1 MENRDDFDNKSKNI
15 KNRKTLKPLREHT
28 GNLKEKNGI
37 TMVALVVTIVVLL
50 ILSTITIQGITHTG
64 LFSSAEKAKLDH
76 KRAYIATTLETKLKI
91 SQSEQIRGTDEEI
104 IKATYE
110 DVKNDLDEIKKA
122 GGKDIEVGE
131 VTSEEREGKTEWFF
145 EVKVDGDVYKVA
157 LDGSDYLG
165 KENELSPLIQ
175 IKTVKSTT
183 NTISVSVTTKRN
195 EGGKVEY
202 YIKEKAAS
210 KFTLAKT
217 TDQNEYTYTGL
228 KQDTTF
234 VIKAIAIGKNG
245 KEKESKEVE
254 IETSTVPKIDSKEI
268 EFAVEPNTWTNKSV
282 KVTAKPKVDTQGFTL
297 VTSKNPTSSWTKV
310 DNQTFST
317 NGTMYVALTD
327 GNNYGVT
334 ASHEVTNIDKIKPV
348 ITSVTAT
355 TNTIKITAT
364 DEASGIC
371 AYAISESST
380 MPTKFTVVDSTK
392 IFNKIIENKK
402 QSTKYY
408 VWVKDQAGN
417 VSEVASTT
425 TGTVAGLTDA
435 NTTFSKTPNDW
446 TNKDVTL
453 TASTTEKNFAL
464 QTKKDNGEWQTTGT
478 QTFTENGTIYAR
490 LWDGINA
497 GAETK
502 LNVTNIDKLAPNAF
516 TPKATVTTN
525 SIKVDGTTTD
535 AQATSTNGSSGIK
548 EYRFS
553 KDGGKTY
560 TNAQTSAT
568 YTFGGLTQ
576 NVEYTIVVEA
586 KDNAGNT
593 TIGTVKATTGT
604 VPTASGATYTPTT
617 WTKGNVTV
625 TLPTKSGYSTVYT
638 TNGTV
643 PTVSSAKYTAA
654 FSVSTNCKINYLFTD
669 GTNIGG
675 VGTVN
680 VTNIDTLAP
689 NAFTPKATATTN
701 SIKVDGTTTDATAT
715 STNGSSGIKE
725 YRFSKDGGKTYTN
738 AQTSAT
744 YTFSGL
750 TQNVEYTIVVEAKD
764 NAGNTTTGTVKA
776 TTGTVPTASGATYT
790 PTTWTSGKVTVTLP
804 TKSGYTTVYTTNGT
818 APTKD
823 STKYLAAFTVSSNC
837 KINYLYTDGTNI
849 GGAGTVNVTNIDT
862 ANPVINTAITG
873 SGTTSTIKLSMA
885 VSDTQSGVNKI
896 IWYYKLS
903 TDSTYKNATDTYT
916 ATTAN
921 TTRTHTFT
929 GLTQNKTYNAYAVV
943 YDATGRTTQS
953 TTINV
958 TTGTVPTASG
968 ATYTPNTWTSGKVTV
983 TLPTKSGY
991 TTVYTT
997 NGTAPTKDSTKYSAA
1012 FTVSSNCKIN
1022 YLYTD
1027 GTNIGGAGT
1036 VNVTNID
1043 TANPV
1048 INTAITGSGTTST
1061 IKLSM
1066 AVSDTQSGVNKIIW
1080 YYKLST
1086 DSTYKN
1092 ATDTYTATTANTTR
1106 THTFTGLTQ
1115 NKTYNAYA
1123 VVYDATGRT
1132 TQSTTINV
1140 TTGTVPTASGA
1151 TYTPNTWTSGKVTV
1165 TLPTKS
1171 GYTTVYTTNGTAPT
1185 KDSTKYSAA
1194 FTVSSNCKINYLYTD
1209 GTNIGGAGTVN
1220 VTNIDTTAP
1229 TFVSGEVKNLTT
1241 TGYDVY
1247 VYGIT
1252 DTQSGVNR
1260 VQFPTWTNANGQ
1272 DDIQS
1277 NWWEPSNTVARGTK
1291 QADGTTWV
1299 YHVNI
1304 KDHKNEVGL
1313 YYTHVYIYDNLGNS
1327 RCVFTPQIT
1336 VPKVPDITSANASF
1350 SYNPNT
1356 WTSGS
1361 VRATTSTTVSG
1372 YYLQT
1377 STDAQTWKTQ
1387 NYVDRTTN
1395 GAVYARLT
1403 DGVNVGNYVTGNV
1416 GNIDKIAPTT
1426 PTLTAKIG
1434 NDSGSAYTSGAWTNQ
1449 AVIITATSSD
1459 TQSQINRIEYSY
1471 DNSTWNTNWGTSL
1484 ITSGNNKSIKGTWGT
1499 NYNTTVYVRAVDNAG
1514 NVSGTASIV
1523 VRHDTTAPATPTITA
1538 KVGSDSGSA
1547 YTSGSWT
1554 SQPIIITAT
1563 SSDTQSQINRIEYS
1577 YNNSSW
1583 STSWGTDLTTNGNS
1597 KSIKGT
1603 WNGNY
1608 NNTVYVRAVD
1618 NVGNVSASSSIV
1630 IREDATAPTIN
1641 TGISGTATSKSI
1653 TLSLVASD
1661 NLSGVNKIV
1670 WYYKDSTASSYTSA
1684 TDTYTATTAQTT
1696 RTHTFTGLTQNKTYN
1711 AYAVVYDAVGR
1722 TTQSSTI
1729 NVSTVQVPNLATTNG
1744 KFTYSTTNWTNGNV
1758 TATASTTT
1766 GGYSIQTSTDASN
1779 WSTNASISRSSNG
1792 KVYARLWDGKNAGG
1806 YLTGNI
1812 SNIDKTN
1819 ISISSFTASPSSTIA
1834 TVATLSTTV
1843 NDANSGLSTIVWQW
1857 GTTTNYGSSSTS
1869 TYTTKNGATAGTTGA
1884 VTKTFSL
1891 TGLRASTTYYVKMT
1905 AYDVAGNAN
1914 TSTTSFTT
1922 GKAVAQVG
1930 SVYYTSVQNAINS
1943 ATNDATVNQL
1953 VDQTESVLIEEN
1965 KSIKLN
1971 TNGKKLQGTKD
1982 DNTVT
1987 NKGKLTI
1994 NGNGTITSLNQ
2005 VVINNTGTLTLDE
2018 GSIIAG
2024 VAGHHVVENYNLF
2037 NMNGGYIELTIK
2049 QITCS
2054 VFNYKGTFTMK
2065 GGRIDSEGHAL
2076 VSRGGKAEI
2085 NGKNITITGKN
2096 SSHRCMYADEN
2107 GTINVK
2113 GATIVGTIGYENGS
2127 NFGYLTLED
2136 CNMSGVSAIYGRTF
2150 ETISSADG
2158 YRVLVYDR
2166 GNWLTQ
2172 VRLPTWT
2179 VNGGQDDIVWHDAS
2193 KGDRC
2198 NTTAWYYDIKKS
2210 QHKNE
2215 SGTYITHIYCYKD
2228 GTLVY
2233 SAALSDQNVK

>member
-1 MENRDDFDNKSKNI
+1 MKQKYRDKIKENR
-15 KNRKTLKPLREHT
+15 
-28 GNLKEKNGI
+28 GI
-37 TMVALVVTIVVLL
+37 TIVALVVTIVVLL
-50 ILSTITIQGITHTG
+50 ILASISIQGITKTG
-64 LFSSAEKAKLDH
+64 IFSSAESVKTEH
-76 KRAYIATTLETKLKI
+76 KRALISTTLQTKLKI
-91 SQSEQIRGTDEEI
+91 NQSEQIRGTDEEVI
-104 IKATYE
+104 RAAYE
-110 DVKNDLDEIKKA
+110 DVKNDLEEIKKA
-122 GGKDIEVGE
+122 GGKDIEVSE
-131 VTSEEREGKTEWFF
+131 VTSEEKNGKTEWFF

-165 KENELSPLIQ
+165 KEDELAPLIQ
-175 IKTVKSTT
+175 IKTAKATT
-183 NTISVSVTTKRN
+183 NTIFVTVTTRRN
-195 EGGKVEY
+195 EGGKIEY
-202 YIKEKAAS
+202 YIKEKGTS
-210 KFTLAKT
+210 KFNLAKA

-234 VIKAIAIGKNG
+234 VIKAVAIGKNG

-310 DNQTFST
+310 NNQTFST

-348 ITSVTAT
+348 ITGVTAT

-425 TGTVAGLTDA
+425 TGTVAVLTDA

-446 TNKDVTL
+446 TNKDVTV

-516 TPKATVTTN
+516 TPKATV
-525 SIKVDGTTTD
+525 
-535 AQATSTNGSSGIK
+535 
-548 EYRFS
+548 
-553 KDGGKTY
+553 
-560 TNAQTSAT
+560 
-568 YTFGGLTQ
+568 
-576 NVEYTIVVEA
+576 
-586 KDNAGNT
+586 
-593 TIGTVKATTGT
+593 
-604 VPTASGATYTPTT
+604 
-617 WTKGNVTV
+617 
-625 TLPTKSGYSTVYT
+625 
-638 TNGTV
+638 
-643 PTVSSAKYTAA
+643 
-654 FSVSTNCKINYLFTD
+654 
-669 GTNIGG
+669 
-675 VGTVN
+675 
-680 VTNIDTLAP
+680 
-689 NAFTPKATATTN
+689 TTN

-790 PTTWTSGKVTVTLP
+790 PTTWTKGNVTVTLP
-804 TKSGYTTVYTTNGT
+804 TKSGYSTVYTTNGT
-818 APTKD
+818 VPTVS
-823 STKYLAAFTVSSNC
+823 STKYTAAFSVSTNC
-837 KINYLYTDGTNI
+837 KINYLFTDGTNI
-849 GGAGTVNVTNIDT
+849 GGVGTVNVTNIDT
-862 ANPVINTAITG
+862 ANPVINTALSG

-916 ATTAN
+916 TTTAN

-968 ATYTPNTWTSGKVTV
+968 ATYTPTTWTKGSVTV

-991 TTVYTT
+991 STVYTT
-997 NGTAPTKDSTKYSAA
+997 NGTVPTISSTKYSSA
-1012 FTVSSNCKIN
+1012 FAVSTNCKIN
-1022 YLYTD
+1022 YLFTD
-1027 GTNIGGAGT
+1027 GTNIGG
-1036 VNVTNID
+1036 V
-1043 TANPV
+1043 
-1048 INTAITGSGTTST
+1048 
-1061 IKLSM
+1061 
-1066 AVSDTQSGVNKIIW
+1066 
-1080 YYKLST
+1080 
-1086 DSTYKN
+1086 
-1092 ATDTYTATTANTTR
+1092 
-1106 THTFTGLTQ
+1106 
-1115 NKTYNAYA
+1115 
-1123 VVYDATGRT
+1123 
-1132 TQSTTINV
+1132 
-1140 TTGTVPTASGA
+1140 
-1151 TYTPNTWTSGKVTV
+1151 
-1165 TLPTKS
+1165 
-1171 GYTTVYTTNGTAPT
+1171 
-1185 KDSTKYSAA
+1185 
-1194 FTVSSNCKINYLYTD
+1194 
-1209 GTNIGGAGTVN
+1209 GTVN

-1630 IREDATAPTIN
+1630 IREDATAPTIK

-1729 NVSTVQVPNLATTNG
+1729 NVSTLQVPNLATTNG

-1758 TATASTTT
+1758 TATASTIT

-1891 TGLRASTTYYVKMT
+1891 TGLSASTTYYVKMT

-1943 ATNDATVNQL
+1943 ATNDATVKQL

-1971 TNGKKLQGTKD
+1971 TNGKKLQGTKE

-2005 VVINNTGTLTLDE
+2005 VVINNTGNLTLDE

-2024 VAGHHVVENYNLF
+2024 AAGHHVVENYNLF

-2054 VFNYKGTFTMK
+2054 VFNYKGTFIMK
-2065 GGRIDSEGHAL
+2065 GGKIDSEGHAL

-2113 GATIVGTIGYENGS
+2113 EATIVGTVGYENGS
-2127 NFGYLTLED
+2127 NFGYLTFED
-2136 CNMSGVSAIYGRTF
+2136 CNMAGVSAIYGRTF
-2150 ETISSADG
+2150 ETISGADG
-2158 YRVLVYDR
+2158 YRVLVYDS

-2193 KGDRC
+2193 KGKRC

-2215 SGTYITHIYCYKD
+2215 SGTYITHIYCYKN
-2228 GTLVY
+2228 GNLVY
-2233 SAALSDQNVK
+2233 SAALAGQNVK

>member
-15 KNRKTLKPLREHT
+15 KNRKTLKPLRDHT
-28 GNLKEKNGI
+28 CNLKGKNGI

-183 NTISVSVTTKRN
+183 NTISVTVTTKRN

-310 DNQTFST
+310 NNQTFST

-334 ASHEVTNIDKIKPV
+334 ASHEVTNIDKIKPM
-348 ITSVTAT
+348 ITSVTST

-364 DEASGIC
+364 DEASGIS

-446 TNKDVTL
+446 TNKDVTV

-478 QTFTENGTIYAR
+478 QIFTENGTIYAR

-502 LNVTNIDKLAPNAF
+502 LNVTTIDKLAPNAF
-516 TPKATVTTN
+516 TPKVTVTTN

-535 AQATSTNGSSGIK
+535 ATATSTNGSSGIK

-560 TNAQTSAT
+560 TNEQTSAT
-568 YTFGGLTQ
+568 YTFSGLTQ

-604 VPTASGATYTPTT
+604 VPTASGATYTPNT

-625 TLPTKSGYSTVYT
+625 TLPTKSGYTTVYT
-638 TNGTV
+638 TNGTA
-643 PTVSSAKYTAA
+643 PTKDSTKYSAAFTVSS
-654 FSVSTNCKINYLFTD
+654 NCKINYLYTD

-675 VGTVN
+675 AGTVN
-680 VTNIDTLAP
+680 VTNIDKLVP
-689 NAFTPKATATTN
+689 NAFTPKTTVTTN

-738 AQTSAT
+738 VQTSAT

-764 NAGNTTTGTVKA
+764 NAGNTTKGTVKA

-790 PTTWTSGKVTVTLP
+790 PNTWTKENVTVTLP

-818 APTKD
+818 APTKY
-823 STKYLAAFTVSSNC
+823 STKYSAAFTVSGNC

-968 ATYTPNTWTSGKVTV
+968 ATYTPNTWTKGNVTV
-983 TLPTKSGY
+983 TLPKKSGY

-1012 FTVSSNCKIN
+1012 FTVSN
-1022 YLYTD
+1022 
-1027 GTNIGGAGT
+1027 
-1036 VNVTNID
+1036 
-1043 TANPV
+1043 
-1048 INTAITGSGTTST
+1048 
-1061 IKLSM
+1061 
-1066 AVSDTQSGVNKIIW
+1066 
-1080 YYKLST
+1080 
-1086 DSTYKN
+1086 
-1092 ATDTYTATTANTTR
+1092 
-1106 THTFTGLTQ
+1106 
-1115 NKTYNAYA
+1115 
-1123 VVYDATGRT
+1123 
-1132 TQSTTINV
+1132 
-1140 TTGTVPTASGA
+1140 
-1151 TYTPNTWTSGKVTV
+1151 
-1165 TLPTKS
+1165 
-1171 GYTTVYTTNGTAPT
+1171 
-1185 KDSTKYSAA
+1185 
-1194 FTVSSNCKINYLYTD
+1194 NCKINYLYTD

-1891 TGLRASTTYYVKMT
+1891 TGLSASTTYYVKMI

-1943 ATNDATVNQL
+1943 ATNDATVKQL

-1971 TNGKKLQGTKD
+1971 TNGKKLQGTKE

-2005 VVINNTGTLTLDE
+2005 VVINNTGNLTLDE

-2024 VAGHHVVENYNLF
+2024 AAGHHVVENYNLF

-2054 VFNYKGTFTMK
+2054 VFNYKGTFIMK
-2065 GGRIDSEGHAL
+2065 GGKIDSEGHAL

-2113 GATIVGTIGYENGS
+2113 EATIVGTVGYENGS
-2127 NFGYLTLED
+2127 NFGYLTFED
-2136 CNMSGVSAIYGRTF
+2136 CNMAGVSAIYGRTF
-2150 ETISSADG
+2150 ETISGADG
-2158 YRVLVYDR
+2158 YRVLVYDS

-2193 KGDRC
+2193 KGKRC

-2215 SGTYITHIYCYKD
+2215 SGTYITHIYCYKN
-2228 GTLVY
+2228 GNLVY
-2233 SAALSDQNVK
+2233 SAALAGQNVK

>member
-28 GNLKEKNGI
+28 CNLKEKNGI

-64 LFSSAEKAKLDH
+64 LFSSAENAKLEH

-254 IETSTVPKIDSKEI
+254 IETSTVPKFDSKEI

-310 DNQTFST
+310 NNQTFST

-348 ITSVTAT
+348 ITGVTAT

-446 TNKDVTL
+446 TNKDVTV
-453 TASTTEKNFAL
+453 TAATTEKNFAL

-502 LNVTNIDKLAPNAF
+502 LNVTTIDKLAPNAF

-535 AQATSTNGSSGIK
+535 ATATSTNGSSGIK

-604 VPTASGATYTPTT
+604 VPTASGATYTPNT

-625 TLPTKSGYSTVYT
+625 TLPTKSGYTTVYT
-638 TNGTV
+638 TNGTA
-643 PTVSSAKYTAA
+643 PTKDSTKYSAAFTVSS
-654 FSVSTNCKINYLFTD
+654 NCKINYLYTD

-675 VGTVN
+675 AGTVN
-680 VTNIDTLAP
+680 VTNIDTANPVINTAITGSGTTSTIKLSMAVSDTQSGVNKIIWYYKLSTDSTYKNATDTYTATTANTTRTHTFTGLTQNKTYNAYAVVYDATGRTTQSTTINVTTGTVPTASGATYTP
-689 NAFTPKATATTN
+689 NTWTSGKVTVTLPTKSGYTTVYTTNGKTPTKDSTKYSEAFTVGNNCTIYYLFTDGINIGGAGTVNIGNIDKTAPTINSVTENSNTSTASTATISTSDNGRIVSYGISTSATTQPTNWIATNKVDLTNVPVKVENGATWARVFYHNNVEGSVLFANEAEALSTNSRYKFSVLNNLENYRNSSGTFEFMLQYPNDTTQYNRWIQKDNPAKVTVANGTGNETASGYKAVHVDWTGNYWGGLTRSTATSACLINGSVGHGNWFYAIGAYSRYDKGIPSYSATATATELWARIDNLSTEGKISLNVTLGNITTNGTYYAWVKDAAGNVTSKQFTISKVDKTAPTISNLTSSNTNWTSGNITLTATASDTESGLYTASPYGWNSTTTWTNSNTLNVTKNGTYTVNVRNAIGSINSKSIVISNIDKTGPTINTALTGSGTTN
-701 SIKVDGTTTDATAT
+701 SITLNTAISDAQSGVNKIIWYYKLSTDSTYKNATDTYTAT
-715 STNGSSGIKE
+715 TANTT
-725 YRFSKDGGKTYTN
+725 RTH
-738 AQTSAT
+738 
-744 YTFSGL
+744 TFTGL
-750 TQNVEYTIVVEAKD
+750 TQNKTYNAYAVVYDATGRTTQSTTINV
-764 NAGNTTTGTVKA
+764 

-818 APTKD
+818 APTKS
-823 STKYLAAFTVSSNC
+823 STKYTGAFAVSSNC
-837 KINYLYTDGTNI
+837 KINYLFTDGTNI
-849 GGAGTVNVTNIDT
+849 GGVGTVNVTNIDT

-1151 TYTPNTWTSGKVTV
+1151 TYTPSTWTNGNVSV

-1171 GYTTVYTTNGTAPT
+1171 GYSTLYTTNGTIPT
-1185 KDSTKYSAA
+1185 L
-1194 FTVSSNCKINYLYTD
+1194 SSNQYTSAITAGSNSTIYYVFSD
-1209 GTNIGGAGTVN
+1209 GINIGG
-1220 VTNIDTTAP
+1220 
-1229 TFVSGEVKNLTT
+1229 
-1241 TGYDVY
+1241 TG
-1247 VYGIT
+1247 
-1252 DTQSGVNR
+1252 
-1260 VQFPTWTNANGQ
+1260 A
-1272 DDIQS
+1272 
-1277 NWWEPSNTVARGTK
+1277 
-1291 QADGTTWV
+1291 
-1299 YHVNI
+1299 VNI
-1304 KDHKNEVGL
+1304 N
-1313 YYTHVYIYDNLGNS
+1313 
-1327 RCVFTPQIT
+1327 
-1336 VPKVPDITSANASF
+1336 
-1350 SYNPNT
+1350 
-1356 WTSGS
+1356 
-1361 VRATTSTTVSG
+1361 
-1372 YYLQT
+1372 
-1377 STDAQTWKTQ
+1377 
-1387 NYVDRTTN
+1387 
-1395 GAVYARLT
+1395 
-1403 DGVNVGNYVTGNV
+1403 
-1416 GNIDKIAPTT
+1416 NIDKIKPEINISNNET
-1426 PTLTAKIG
+1426 
-1434 NDSGSAYTSGAWTNQ
+1434 SSSAILEIKAADNVGVKSIVTSGGKNTITNAQ
-1449 AVIITATSSD
+1449 NISSKELEYNLELTDDGETKITVTD
-1459 TQSQINRIEYSY
+1459 I
-1471 DNSTWNTNWGTSL
+1471 
-1484 ITSGNNKSIKGTWGT
+1484 
-1499 NYNTTVYVRAVDNAG
+1499 AG
-1514 NVSGTASIV
+1514 NTVEKNYKLKFLFKQNDERTAVTGGWKENMFLNIYGYIYNV
-1523 VRHDTTAPATPTITA
+1523 GYTKNNGLLTITA
-1538 KVGSDSGSA
+1538 EPTSVDQGRLGTW
-1547 YTSGSWT
+1547 YT
-1554 SQPIIITAT
+1554 
-1563 SSDTQSQINRIEYS
+1563 
-1577 YNNSSW
+1577 NNSIDFTGYDTIRSATW
-1583 STSWGTDLTTNGNS
+1583 FNKNSTGSVELRVGYNS
-1597 KSIKGT
+1597 
-1603 WNGNY
+1603 
-1608 NNTVYVRAVD
+1608 VAQD
-1618 NVGNVSASSSIV
+1618 N
-1630 IREDATAPTIN
+1630 IN
-1641 TGISGTATSKSI
+1641 T
-1653 TLSLVASD
+1653 
-1661 NLSGVNKIV
+1661 
-1670 WYYKDSTASSYTSA
+1670 
-1684 TDTYTATTAQTT
+1684 
-1696 RTHTFTGLTQNKTYN
+1696 
-1711 AYAVVYDAVGR
+1711 
-1722 TTQSSTI
+1722 
-1729 NVSTVQVPNLATTNG
+1729 
-1744 KFTYSTTNWTNGNV
+1744 
-1758 TATASTTT
+1758 
-1766 GGYSIQTSTDASN
+1766 
-1779 WSTNASISRSSNG
+1779 
-1792 KVYARLWDGKNAGG
+1792 
-1806 YLTGNI
+1806 
-1812 SNIDKTN
+1812 
-1819 ISISSFTASPSSTIA
+1819 
-1834 TVATLSTTV
+1834 
-1843 NDANSGLSTIVWQW
+1843 
-1857 GTTTNYGSSSTS
+1857 
-1869 TYTTKNGATAGTTGA
+1869 
-1884 VTKTFSL
+1884 
-1891 TGLRASTTYYVKMT
+1891 
-1905 AYDVAGNAN
+1905 
-1914 TSTTSFTT
+1914 
-1922 GKAVAQVG
+1922 
-1930 SVYYTSVQNAINS
+1930 
-1943 ATNDATVNQL
+1943 
-1953 VDQTESVLIEEN
+1953 
-1965 KSIKLN
+1965 IK
-1971 TNGKKLQGTKD
+1971 KD
-1982 DNTVT
+1982 D
-1987 NKGKLTI
+1987 
-1994 NGNGTITSLNQ
+1994 
-2005 VVINNTGTLTLDE
+2005 
-2018 GSIIAG
+2018 A
-2024 VAGHHVVENYNLF
+2024 
-2037 NMNGGYIELTIK
+2037 NGGYWSKLTANILGK
-2049 QITCS
+2049 DKSQVAI
-2054 VFNYKGTFTMK
+2054 GTN
-2065 GGRIDSEGHAL
+2065 
-2076 VSRGGKAEI
+2076 GGKSDFVQIYLA
-2085 NGKNITITGKN
+2085 
-2096 SSHRCMYADEN
+2096 CMY
-2107 GTINVK
+2107 I
-2113 GATIVGTIGYENGS
+2113 
-2127 NFGYLTLED
+2127 FGL
-2136 CNMSGVSAIYGRTF
+2136 
-2150 ETISSADG
+2150 
-2158 YRVLVYDR
+2158 
-2166 GNWLTQ
+2166 
-2172 VRLPTWT
+2172 
-2179 VNGGQDDIVWHDAS
+2179 
-2193 KGDRC
+2193 K
-2198 NTTAWYYDIKKS
+2198 
-2210 QHKNE
+2210 
-2215 SGTYITHIYCYKD
+2215 
-2228 GTLVY
+2228 
-2233 SAALSDQNVK
+2233 

>member
-348 ITSVTAT
+348 ITGVTAT

-446 TNKDVTL
+446 TNKDVTV

-535 AQATSTNGSSGIK
+535 ATATSTNGSSGIK

-568 YTFGGLTQ
+568 YTFSRLTQ

-593 TIGTVKATTGT
+593 TTGTVKATTGT

-638 TNGTV
+638 TNGTA
-643 PTVSSAKYTAA
+643 PTVSSTKYSSA
-654 FSVSTNCKINYLFTD
+654 FAVST
-669 GTNIGG
+669 
-675 VGTVN
+675 
-680 VTNIDTLAP
+680 
-689 NAFTPKATATTN
+689 
-701 SIKVDGTTTDATAT
+701 
-715 STNGSSGIKE
+715 
-725 YRFSKDGGKTYTN
+725 
-738 AQTSAT
+738 
-744 YTFSGL
+744 
-750 TQNVEYTIVVEAKD
+750 
-764 NAGNTTTGTVKA
+764 
-776 TTGTVPTASGATYT
+776 
-790 PTTWTSGKVTVTLP
+790 
-804 TKSGYTTVYTTNGT
+804 
-818 APTKD
+818 
-823 STKYLAAFTVSSNC
+823 NC

-968 ATYTPNTWTSGKVTV
+968 ATYTPSTWTNGNVSV

-991 TTVYTT
+991 STLYTT
-997 NGTAPTKDSTKYSAA
+997 NGTIPTL
-1012 FTVSSNCKIN
+1012 SSNQ
-1022 YLYTD
+1022 YTSAITAGSNSTIYYVFSD
-1027 GTNIGGAGT
+1027 GINIGG
-1036 VNVTNID
+1036 
-1043 TANPV
+1043 
-1048 INTAITGSGTTST
+1048 TG
-1061 IKLSM
+1061 
-1066 AVSDTQSGVNKIIW
+1066 A
-1080 YYKLST
+1080 
-1086 DSTYKN
+1086 
-1092 ATDTYTATTANTTR
+1092 
-1106 THTFTGLTQ
+1106 
-1115 NKTYNAYA
+1115 
-1123 VVYDATGRT
+1123 
-1132 TQSTTINV
+1132 
-1140 TTGTVPTASGA
+1140 
-1151 TYTPNTWTSGKVTV
+1151 
-1165 TLPTKS
+1165 
-1171 GYTTVYTTNGTAPT
+1171 
-1185 KDSTKYSAA
+1185 
-1194 FTVSSNCKINYLYTD
+1194 
-1209 GTNIGGAGTVN
+1209 
-1220 VTNIDTTAP
+1220 
-1229 TFVSGEVKNLTT
+1229 
-1241 TGYDVY
+1241 
-1247 VYGIT
+1247 
-1252 DTQSGVNR
+1252 
-1260 VQFPTWTNANGQ
+1260 
-1272 DDIQS
+1272 
-1277 NWWEPSNTVARGTK
+1277 
-1291 QADGTTWV
+1291 
-1299 YHVNI
+1299 VNI
-1304 KDHKNEVGL
+1304 N
-1313 YYTHVYIYDNLGNS
+1313 
-1327 RCVFTPQIT
+1327 
-1336 VPKVPDITSANASF
+1336 
-1350 SYNPNT
+1350 
-1356 WTSGS
+1356 
-1361 VRATTSTTVSG
+1361 
-1372 YYLQT
+1372 
-1377 STDAQTWKTQ
+1377 
-1387 NYVDRTTN
+1387 
-1395 GAVYARLT
+1395 
-1403 DGVNVGNYVTGNV
+1403 
-1416 GNIDKIAPTT
+1416 NIDKIKPEINISNNETSSSAI
-1426 PTLTAKIG
+1426 LKIKAADNVG
-1434 NDSGSAYTSGAWTNQ
+1434 VKSIVTSGGKNTITNAQ
-1449 AVIITATSSD
+1449 NISSKELEYNLELTDDGETKITVTD
-1459 TQSQINRIEYSY
+1459 I
-1471 DNSTWNTNWGTSL
+1471 
-1484 ITSGNNKSIKGTWGT
+1484 
-1499 NYNTTVYVRAVDNAG
+1499 AG
-1514 NVSGTASIV
+1514 NTVEKNYKLKFLFKQNDERTAVTGGWKENMFLNIYGYIYNV
-1523 VRHDTTAPATPTITA
+1523 GYTKNNGLLTITA
-1538 KVGSDSGSA
+1538 EPTSVDQGRLGTW
-1547 YTSGSWT
+1547 YT
-1554 SQPIIITAT
+1554 
-1563 SSDTQSQINRIEYS
+1563 
-1577 YNNSSW
+1577 NNSIDFTGYDTIRSATW
-1583 STSWGTDLTTNGNS
+1583 FNKNSTGSVELRVGYNS
-1597 KSIKGT
+1597 
-1603 WNGNY
+1603 
-1608 NNTVYVRAVD
+1608 VAQD
-1618 NVGNVSASSSIV
+1618 N
-1630 IREDATAPTIN
+1630 IN
-1641 TGISGTATSKSI
+1641 T
-1653 TLSLVASD
+1653 
-1661 NLSGVNKIV
+1661 
-1670 WYYKDSTASSYTSA
+1670 
-1684 TDTYTATTAQTT
+1684 
-1696 RTHTFTGLTQNKTYN
+1696 
-1711 AYAVVYDAVGR
+1711 
-1722 TTQSSTI
+1722 
-1729 NVSTVQVPNLATTNG
+1729 
-1744 KFTYSTTNWTNGNV
+1744 
-1758 TATASTTT
+1758 
-1766 GGYSIQTSTDASN
+1766 
-1779 WSTNASISRSSNG
+1779 
-1792 KVYARLWDGKNAGG
+1792 
-1806 YLTGNI
+1806 
-1812 SNIDKTN
+1812 
-1819 ISISSFTASPSSTIA
+1819 
-1834 TVATLSTTV
+1834 
-1843 NDANSGLSTIVWQW
+1843 
-1857 GTTTNYGSSSTS
+1857 
-1869 TYTTKNGATAGTTGA
+1869 
-1884 VTKTFSL
+1884 
-1891 TGLRASTTYYVKMT
+1891 
-1905 AYDVAGNAN
+1905 
-1914 TSTTSFTT
+1914 
-1922 GKAVAQVG
+1922 
-1930 SVYYTSVQNAINS
+1930 
-1943 ATNDATVNQL
+1943 
-1953 VDQTESVLIEEN
+1953 
-1965 KSIKLN
+1965 IK
-1971 TNGKKLQGTKD
+1971 KD
-1982 DNTVT
+1982 D
-1987 NKGKLTI
+1987 
-1994 NGNGTITSLNQ
+1994 
-2005 VVINNTGTLTLDE
+2005 
-2018 GSIIAG
+2018 A
-2024 VAGHHVVENYNLF
+2024 
-2037 NMNGGYIELTIK
+2037 NGGYWSKLTANILGK
-2049 QITCS
+2049 DKSQVAI
-2054 VFNYKGTFTMK
+2054 GTN
-2065 GGRIDSEGHAL
+2065 
-2076 VSRGGKAEI
+2076 GGKSDFVQIYLA
-2085 NGKNITITGKN
+2085 
-2096 SSHRCMYADEN
+2096 CMY
-2107 GTINVK
+2107 I
-2113 GATIVGTIGYENGS
+2113 
-2127 NFGYLTLED
+2127 FGL
-2136 CNMSGVSAIYGRTF
+2136 
-2150 ETISSADG
+2150 
-2158 YRVLVYDR
+2158 
-2166 GNWLTQ
+2166 
-2172 VRLPTWT
+2172 
-2179 VNGGQDDIVWHDAS
+2179 
-2193 KGDRC
+2193 K
-2198 NTTAWYYDIKKS
+2198 
-2210 QHKNE
+2210 
-2215 SGTYITHIYCYKD
+2215 
-2228 GTLVY
+2228 
-2233 SAALSDQNVK
+2233 

>member
-1 MENRDDFDNKSKNI
+1 
-15 KNRKTLKPLREHT
+15 
-28 GNLKEKNGI
+28 
-37 TMVALVVTIVVLL
+37 MVALVVTIVVLL
-50 ILSTITIQGITHTG
+50 ILSTITIQEITHTG
-64 LFSSAEKAKLDH
+64 LFSSAENAKLDY
-76 KRAYIATTLETKLKI
+76 KRGLIANTLETKLKI
-91 SQSEQIRGTDEEI
+91 SQSEQIRGTDEQI

-110 DVKNDLDEIKKA
+110 DVKNDLEEIKKA
-122 GGKDIEVGE
+122 GGKNIEVGE
-131 VTSEEREGKTEWFF
+131 VTSDEKDGRTEWFF
-145 EVKVDGDVYKVA
+145 EVKVDGDVYKVT
-157 LDGSDYLG
+157 LDGSDFLG
-165 KENELSPLIQ
+165 KEDELAPLIQ
-175 IKTVKSTT
+175 IKTTKATT
-183 NTISVSVTTKRN
+183 NTITVNVTTKRN

-210 KFTLAKT
+210 KFTLAKK

-268 EFAVEPNTWTNKSV
+268 EFAVEPNTWTNQSV

-297 VTSKNPTSSWTKV
+297 VTSKNPTSSWIKV
-310 DNQTFST
+310 NNQTFST

-364 DEASGIC
+364 DEASGIS

-446 TNKDVTL
+446 TNKDVTV

-497 GAETK
+497 GTETK

-516 TPKATVTTN
+516 TPKTTV
-525 SIKVDGTTTD
+525 
-535 AQATSTNGSSGIK
+535 
-548 EYRFS
+548 
-553 KDGGKTY
+553 
-560 TNAQTSAT
+560 
-568 YTFGGLTQ
+568 
-576 NVEYTIVVEA
+576 
-586 KDNAGNT
+586 
-593 TIGTVKATTGT
+593 
-604 VPTASGATYTPTT
+604 
-617 WTKGNVTV
+617 
-625 TLPTKSGYSTVYT
+625 
-638 TNGTV
+638 
-643 PTVSSAKYTAA
+643 
-654 FSVSTNCKINYLFTD
+654 
-669 GTNIGG
+669 
-675 VGTVN
+675 
-680 VTNIDTLAP
+680 
-689 NAFTPKATATTN
+689 TTN

-764 NAGNTTTGTVKA
+764 NAGNTTNGTVKATTGTVPTASGATYTPNTWTNGNVTVTLPTKSGYSTVYTTNGTAPTKDSTKYSAAFTVSGNCKINYLYTDGTNIGGAGTVNVTNIDKLAPNAFTPKTTVTTNSIKVDGTTTDATATSTNGSSGIKEYRFSKDGGKTYTNVQTSATYTFSGLTQNVEYTIVVEAKDNAGNTITGTVKA

-790 PTTWTSGKVTVTLP
+790 PTTWTKGNVTVTLP
-804 TKSGYTTVYTTNGT
+804 TKSGYSTVYTTNGTTPTKDSTKYSAAFTVSSNCKINYLYTDGTNIGGAGTVNVTNIDKLAPNAFTPKTTVTTNSIKVDGTTTDATATSTNGSSGIKEYRFSKDGGKTYTNAQTSATYTFSGLTQKVEYTIVVEAKDNAGNTTTGTVKATTGTVPTASGATYTPTTWTKGNVTVTLPTKSGYSTVYTTNGT

-849 GGAGTVNVTNIDT
+849 GGTGTVNVTNIDT

-916 ATTAN
+916 ATTTQ

-929 GLTQNKTYNAYAVV
+929 GLTQNKTYNVYAEI
-943 YDATGRTTQS
+943 YDAVGNKTTS

-958 TTGTVPTASG
+958 ATGTVPTASG
-968 ATYTPNTWTSGKVTV
+968 ATYTPNTWTNGNVTV

-991 TTVYTT
+991 STVYTT
-997 NGTAPTKDSTKYSAA
+997 NGTTPTKDSTKYSAA

-1043 TANPV
+1043 
-1048 INTAITGSGTTST
+1048 
-1061 IKLSM
+1061 K
-1066 AVSDTQSGVNKIIW
+1066 
-1080 YYKLST
+1080 
-1086 DSTYKN
+1086 
-1092 ATDTYTATTANTTR
+1092 
-1106 THTFTGLTQ
+1106 
-1115 NKTYNAYA
+1115 
-1123 VVYDATGRT
+1123 
-1132 TQSTTINV
+1132 
-1140 TTGTVPTASGA
+1140 
-1151 TYTPNTWTSGKVTV
+1151 
-1165 TLPTKS
+1165 
-1171 GYTTVYTTNGTAPT
+1171 
-1185 KDSTKYSAA
+1185 
-1194 FTVSSNCKINYLYTD
+1194 
-1209 GTNIGGAGTVN
+1209 
-1220 VTNIDTTAP
+1220 TAP

-1277 NWWEPSNTVARGTK
+1277 NWWDPSNTVAKGTK

-1313 YYTHVYIYDNLGNS
+1313 YYTHVYVYDNLGNS

-1350 SYNPNT
+1350 SYNPKT

-1361 VRATTSTTVSG
+1361 VRATASTTVSG

-1416 GNIDKIAPTT
+1416 GNIDKTAPTT

-1434 NDSGSAYTSGAWTNQ
+1434 SDTGSTYTSGVWTNQ

-1484 ITSGNNKSIKGTWGT
+1484 TTSGNNKSIKGTWGT

-1514 NVSGTASIV
+1514 NVSGIASIV
-1523 VRHDTTAPATPTITA
+1523 VRHDTTVPATPTITA
-1538 KVGSDSGSA
+1538 KVGSDTGSA

-1661 NLSGVNKIV
+1661 NLSGVNRIV

-1696 RTHTFTGLTQNKTYN
+1696 RTHTFTNLTHNRTYN

-1758 TATASTTT
+1758 TATASTTI

-1834 TVATLSTTV
+1834 TVATLSATV

-1857 GTTTNYGSSSTS
+1857 GTTTNYGNSSTS

-1891 TGLRASTTYYVKMT
+1891 TGLSASTTYYVKMT

-1943 ATNDATVNQL
+1943 ATNDATVKQL

-1982 DNTVT
+1982 DDTVT

-2005 VVINNTGTLTLDE
+2005 VVINNSGTLILDD
-2018 GSIIAG
+2018 GNIIAG
-2024 VAGHHVVENYNLF
+2024 VPGCAVVENFNLF
-2037 NMNGGYIELTIK
+2037 YMNGGYIALTIK

-2054 VFNYKGTFTMK
+2054 VFNYKGTFTMN

>member
-28 GNLKEKNGI
+28 CNLKEKNGI

-183 NTISVSVTTKRN
+183 NTISVTVTTKRN

-310 DNQTFST
+310 NNQTFST

-380 MPTKFTVVDSTK
+380 MPTRFTVVDSTK

-446 TNKDVTL
+446 TNKDVTV

-502 LNVTNIDKLAPNAF
+502 LNVTTIDKLAPNAF
-516 TPKATVTTN
+516 TPKTTVTTN

-535 AQATSTNGSSGIK
+535 ATATSTNGSSGIK

-604 VPTASGATYTPTT
+604 VPTASGATYTPNT
-617 WTKGNVTV
+617 WTKGN
-625 TLPTKSGYSTVYT
+625 
-638 TNGTV
+638 
-643 PTVSSAKYTAA
+643 
-654 FSVSTNCKINYLFTD
+654 
-669 GTNIGG
+669 
-675 VGTVN
+675 
-680 VTNIDTLAP
+680 
-689 NAFTPKATATTN
+689 
-701 SIKVDGTTTDATAT
+701 
-715 STNGSSGIKE
+715 
-725 YRFSKDGGKTYTN
+725 
-738 AQTSAT
+738 
-744 YTFSGL
+744 
-750 TQNVEYTIVVEAKD
+750 
-764 NAGNTTTGTVKA
+764 
-776 TTGTVPTASGATYT
+776 
-790 PTTWTSGKVTVTLP
+790 
-804 TKSGYTTVYTTNGT
+804 
-818 APTKD
+818 
-823 STKYLAAFTVSSNC
+823 
-837 KINYLYTDGTNI
+837 
-849 GGAGTVNVTNIDT
+849 
-862 ANPVINTAITG
+862 
-873 SGTTSTIKLSMA
+873 
-885 VSDTQSGVNKI
+885 
-896 IWYYKLS
+896 
-903 TDSTYKNATDTYT
+903 
-916 ATTAN
+916 
-921 TTRTHTFT
+921 
-929 GLTQNKTYNAYAVV
+929 
-943 YDATGRTTQS
+943 
-953 TTINV
+953 
-958 TTGTVPTASG
+958 
-968 ATYTPNTWTSGKVTV
+968 VTV

-1115 NKTYNAYA
+1115 NKTYNVYA

-1140 TTGTVPTASGA
+1140 ITGTVPTASGA

-1434 NDSGSAYTSGAWTNQ
+1434 NDLGSAYTSGAWTNQ

-1758 TATASTTT
+1758 TAMASTTT

>member
-28 GNLKEKNGI
+28 CNLKEKNGI

-202 YIKEKAAS
+202 YIKEKVAS

-310 DNQTFST
+310 NDQTFST

-380 MPTKFTVVDSTK
+380 MPTRFTVVDSTK

-446 TNKDVTL
+446 TNKDVTV

-502 LNVTNIDKLAPNAF
+502 LNVTTIDKLAPNAF
-516 TPKATVTTN
+516 TPKATV
-525 SIKVDGTTTD
+525 
-535 AQATSTNGSSGIK
+535 
-548 EYRFS
+548 
-553 KDGGKTY
+553 
-560 TNAQTSAT
+560 
-568 YTFGGLTQ
+568 
-576 NVEYTIVVEA
+576 
-586 KDNAGNT
+586 
-593 TIGTVKATTGT
+593 
-604 VPTASGATYTPTT
+604 
-617 WTKGNVTV
+617 
-625 TLPTKSGYSTVYT
+625 
-638 TNGTV
+638 
-643 PTVSSAKYTAA
+643 
-654 FSVSTNCKINYLFTD
+654 
-669 GTNIGG
+669 
-675 VGTVN
+675 
-680 VTNIDTLAP
+680 
-689 NAFTPKATATTN
+689 TTN

-744 YTFSGL
+744 YTFSRL

-790 PTTWTSGKVTVTLP
+790 P
-804 TKSGYTTVYTTNGT
+804 
-818 APTKD
+818 
-823 STKYLAAFTVSSNC
+823 
-837 KINYLYTDGTNI
+837 
-849 GGAGTVNVTNIDT
+849 
-862 ANPVINTAITG
+862 
-873 SGTTSTIKLSMA
+873 
-885 VSDTQSGVNKI
+885 
-896 IWYYKLS
+896 
-903 TDSTYKNATDTYT
+903 
-916 ATTAN
+916 
-921 TTRTHTFT
+921 
-929 GLTQNKTYNAYAVV
+929 
-943 YDATGRTTQS
+943 
-953 TTINV
+953 
-958 TTGTVPTASG
+958 
-968 ATYTPNTWTSGKVTV
+968 NTWTSGKVTV
-983 TLPTKSGY
+983 TLPTKNGY
-991 TTVYTT
+991 STVYTT
-997 NGTAPTKDSTKYSAA
+997 NGTTPTKDSTKYSAP
-1012 FTVSSNCKIN
+1012 FTVS
-1022 YLYTD
+1022 
-1027 GTNIGGAGT
+1027 G
-1036 VNVTNID
+1036 
-1043 TANPV
+1043 
-1048 INTAITGSGTTST
+1048 
-1061 IKLSM
+1061 
-1066 AVSDTQSGVNKIIW
+1066 
-1080 YYKLST
+1080 
-1086 DSTYKN
+1086 
-1092 ATDTYTATTANTTR
+1092 
-1106 THTFTGLTQ
+1106 
-1115 NKTYNAYA
+1115 
-1123 VVYDATGRT
+1123 
-1132 TQSTTINV
+1132 
-1140 TTGTVPTASGA
+1140 
-1151 TYTPNTWTSGKVTV
+1151 
-1165 TLPTKS
+1165 
-1171 GYTTVYTTNGTAPT
+1171 
-1185 KDSTKYSAA
+1185 
-1194 FTVSSNCKINYLYTD
+1194 NCKINYLYTD

-1484 ITSGNNKSIKGTWGT
+1484 ITSGNNKSIKGTWGA

-1758 TATASTTT
+1758 TATASTTI

-1891 TGLRASTTYYVKMT
+1891 TGLSASTTYYVKMT
-1905 AYDVAGNAN
+1905 AYDVAGNSN

-1930 SVYYTSVQNAINS
+1930 SIYYTSVQNAIDS
-1943 ATNDATVNQL
+1943 VESTGTVKMIADSTLETAVQIDEEKNITIEL
-1953 VDQTESVLIEEN
+1953 NEKNISKIGTESGGV
-1965 KSIKLN
+1965 IKN
-1971 TNGKKLQGTKD
+1971 Y
-1982 DNTVT
+1982 
-1987 NKGKLTI
+1987 GKLTI
-1994 NGNGTITSLNQ
+1994 SGSGNITSDKDVIYNYNKATLTINSGTLSAADGWTLTNFGTCVIYGGSIKFTGPSTGCALMNKGNLTMRGGTISSSGFGLVTRGGTSDVRNSGINIQGSNVCIMSDESGLSLYENITVSGLIINQ
-2005 VVINNTGTLTLDE
+2005 SGTLTLW
-2018 GSIIAG
+2018 
-2024 VAGHHVVENYNLF
+2024 NC
-2037 NMNGGYIELTIK
+2037 NMNKVTTVRGNVMEIENASGGYN
-2049 QITCS
+2049 
-2054 VFNYKGTFTMK
+2054 VYFY
-2065 GGRIDSEGHAL
+2065 DSASTYSK
-2076 VSRGGKAEI
+2076 VQ
-2085 NGKNITITGKN
+2085 
-2096 SSHRCMYADEN
+2096 
-2107 GTINVK
+2107 
-2113 GATIVGTIGYENGS
+2113 
-2127 NFGYLTLED
+2127 F
-2136 CNMSGVSAIYGRTF
+2136 
-2150 ETISSADG
+2150 
-2158 YRVLVYDR
+2158 
-2166 GNWLTQ
+2166 
-2172 VRLPTWT
+2172 PTWT
-2179 VNGGQDDIVWHDAS
+2179 SNNGQDDIQWYTAA
-2193 KGDRC
+2193 KGTRHS
-2198 NTTAWYYDIKKS
+2198 TVVWYYGIRKS
-2210 QHKNE
+2210 NHKNE
-2215 SGTYITHIYCYKD
+2215 TGVYNTHVYANGKMIQPALTYT
-2228 GTLVY
+2228 
-2233 SAALSDQNVK
+2233 VK

>member
-1 MENRDDFDNKSKNI
+1 MENRDNFDNKSKDI
-15 KNRKTLKPLREHT
+15 KNKKMLKPLRERT
-28 GNLKEKNGI
+28 YNLKEKNGI

-446 TNKDVTL
+446 TNKDVTV

-516 TPKATVTTN
+516 TPKA
-525 SIKVDGTTTD
+525 
-535 AQATSTNGSSGIK
+535 
-548 EYRFS
+548 
-553 KDGGKTY
+553 
-560 TNAQTSAT
+560 
-568 YTFGGLTQ
+568 
-576 NVEYTIVVEA
+576 
-586 KDNAGNT
+586 
-593 TIGTVKATTGT
+593 
-604 VPTASGATYTPTT
+604 
-617 WTKGNVTV
+617 
-625 TLPTKSGYSTVYT
+625 
-638 TNGTV
+638 
-643 PTVSSAKYTAA
+643 
-654 FSVSTNCKINYLFTD
+654 SV
-669 GTNIGG
+669 
-675 VGTVN
+675 
-680 VTNIDTLAP
+680 
-689 NAFTPKATATTN
+689 TTN

-790 PTTWTSGKVTVTLP
+790 P
-804 TKSGYTTVYTTNGT
+804 
-818 APTKD
+818 
-823 STKYLAAFTVSSNC
+823 
-837 KINYLYTDGTNI
+837 
-849 GGAGTVNVTNIDT
+849 
-862 ANPVINTAITG
+862 
-873 SGTTSTIKLSMA
+873 
-885 VSDTQSGVNKI
+885 
-896 IWYYKLS
+896 
-903 TDSTYKNATDTYT
+903 
-916 ATTAN
+916 
-921 TTRTHTFT
+921 
-929 GLTQNKTYNAYAVV
+929 
-943 YDATGRTTQS
+943 
-953 TTINV
+953 
-958 TTGTVPTASG
+958 
-968 ATYTPNTWTSGKVTV
+968 NTWTKGNVTV

-1123 VVYDATGRT
+1123 VVYDATERT

-1140 TTGTVPTASGA
+1140 ITGTVPTASGA

-1194 FTVSSNCKINYLYTD
+1194 FTVSSNCKINYIYTD

-1684 TDTYTATTAQTT
+1684 TDTYTETTAQTT

-1891 TGLRASTTYYVKMT
+1891 TGLSASTTYYVKMI

-1943 ATNDATVNQL
+1943 ATNDATVKQL

-1971 TNGKKLQGTKD
+1971 TNGKKLQGTKE

-2005 VVINNTGTLTLDE
+2005 VVINNTGNLTLDE

-2024 VAGHHVVENYNLF
+2024 AAGHHVVENYNLF

-2054 VFNYKGTFTMK
+2054 VFNYKGTFIMK
-2065 GGRIDSEGHAL
+2065 GGKIDSEGHAL

-2113 GATIVGTIGYENGS
+2113 EATIVGTVGYENGS
-2127 NFGYLTLED
+2127 NFGYLTFED
-2136 CNMSGVSAIYGRTF
+2136 CNMAGVSAIYGRTF
-2150 ETISSADG
+2150 ETISGADG
-2158 YRVLVYDR
+2158 YRVLVYDSE
-2166 GNWLTQ
+2166 NWLTQ

-2193 KGDRC
+2193 KGKRC

-2215 SGTYITHIYCYKD
+2215 SGTYITHIYCYKN
-2228 GTLVY
+2228 GNLVY
-2233 SAALSDQNVK
+2233 SAALAGQNVK

>member
-1 MENRDDFDNKSKNI
+1 M
-15 KNRKTLKPLREHT
+15 
-28 GNLKEKNGI
+28 
-37 TMVALVVTIVVLL
+37 
-50 ILSTITIQGITHTG
+50 
-64 LFSSAEKAKLDH
+64 
-76 KRAYIATTLETKLKI
+76 
-91 SQSEQIRGTDEEI
+91 
-104 IKATYE
+104 
-110 DVKNDLDEIKKA
+110 
-122 GGKDIEVGE
+122 
-131 VTSEEREGKTEWFF
+131 
-145 EVKVDGDVYKVA
+145 
-157 LDGSDYLG
+157 
-165 KENELSPLIQ
+165 
-175 IKTVKSTT
+175 
-183 NTISVSVTTKRN
+183 
-195 EGGKVEY
+195 
-202 YIKEKAAS
+202 
-210 KFTLAKT
+210 
-217 TDQNEYTYTGL
+217 
-228 KQDTTF
+228 
-234 VIKAIAIGKNG
+234 
-245 KEKESKEVE
+245 
-254 IETSTVPKIDSKEI
+254 
-268 EFAVEPNTWTNKSV
+268 
-282 KVTAKPKVDTQGFTL
+282 
-297 VTSKNPTSSWTKV
+297 
-310 DNQTFST
+310 
-317 NGTMYVALTD
+317 
-327 GNNYGVT
+327 
-334 ASHEVTNIDKIKPV
+334 
-348 ITSVTAT
+348 
-355 TNTIKITAT
+355 
-364 DEASGIC
+364 
-371 AYAISESST
+371 
-380 MPTKFTVVDSTK
+380 
-392 IFNKIIENKK
+392 
-402 QSTKYY
+402 
-408 VWVKDQAGN
+408 
-417 VSEVASTT
+417 
-425 TGTVAGLTDA
+425 
-435 NTTFSKTPNDW
+435 
-446 TNKDVTL
+446 
-453 TASTTEKNFAL
+453 
-464 QTKKDNGEWQTTGT
+464 
-478 QTFTENGTIYAR
+478 
-490 LWDGINA
+490 
-497 GAETK
+497 
-502 LNVTNIDKLAPNAF
+502 
-516 TPKATVTTN
+516 
-525 SIKVDGTTTD
+525 
-535 AQATSTNGSSGIK
+535 
-548 EYRFS
+548 
-553 KDGGKTY
+553 
-560 TNAQTSAT
+560 
-568 YTFGGLTQ
+568 
-576 NVEYTIVVEA
+576 
-586 KDNAGNT
+586 
-593 TIGTVKATTGT
+593 
-604 VPTASGATYTPTT
+604 
-617 WTKGNVTV
+617 
-625 TLPTKSGYSTVYT
+625 YT
-638 TNGTV
+638 TNGT
-643 PTVSSAKYTAA
+643 T
-654 FSVSTNCKINYLFTD
+654 
-669 GTNIGG
+669 
-675 VGTVN
+675 
-680 VTNIDTLAP
+680 
-689 NAFTPKATATTN
+689 
-701 SIKVDGTTTDATAT
+701 
-715 STNGSSGIKE
+715 
-725 YRFSKDGGKTYTN
+725 
-738 AQTSAT
+738 
-744 YTFSGL
+744 
-750 TQNVEYTIVVEAKD
+750 
-764 NAGNTTTGTVKA
+764 
-776 TTGTVPTASGATYT
+776 
-790 PTTWTSGKVTVTLP
+790 
-804 TKSGYTTVYTTNGT
+804 
-818 APTKD
+818 PTKD
-823 STKYLAAFTVSSNC
+823 STKYSAAFTVSSNC

-873 SGTTSTIKLSMA
+873 SGTTSTITLSMA

-958 TTGTVPTASG
+958 TTGIVPTASG

-991 TTVYTT
+991 STVYTT
-997 NGTAPTKDSTKYSAA
+997 NGTAPTKDSIKYSAA

-1043 TANPV
+1043 
-1048 INTAITGSGTTST
+1048 
-1061 IKLSM
+1061 K
-1066 AVSDTQSGVNKIIW
+1066 
-1080 YYKLST
+1080 
-1086 DSTYKN
+1086 
-1092 ATDTYTATTANTTR
+1092 
-1106 THTFTGLTQ
+1106 
-1115 NKTYNAYA
+1115 
-1123 VVYDATGRT
+1123 
-1132 TQSTTINV
+1132 
-1140 TTGTVPTASGA
+1140 
-1151 TYTPNTWTSGKVTV
+1151 
-1165 TLPTKS
+1165 
-1171 GYTTVYTTNGTAPT
+1171 
-1185 KDSTKYSAA
+1185 
-1194 FTVSSNCKINYLYTD
+1194 
-1209 GTNIGGAGTVN
+1209 
-1220 VTNIDTTAP
+1220 TAP

-1277 NWWEPSNTVARGTK
+1277 NWWYPSNTVAKGTK

-1313 YYTHVYIYDNLGNS
+1313 YYTHVYVYDNLGNS

-1350 SYNPNT
+1350 SYNPKT

-1361 VRATTSTTVSG
+1361 VRATASTTVSG

-1416 GNIDKIAPTT
+1416 GNIDKTAPTT

-1434 NDSGSAYTSGAWTNQ
+1434 SDTGSTYTSGVWTNQ

-1484 ITSGNNKSIKGTWGT
+1484 TTSGNNKSIKGTWGT

-1514 NVSGTASIV
+1514 NVSGIASIV
-1523 VRHDTTAPATPTITA
+1523 VRHDTTVPVTPTITA
-1538 KVGSDSGSA
+1538 KVGSDTGSA

-1661 NLSGVNKIV
+1661 NLSGVNRIV

-1696 RTHTFTGLTQNKTYN
+1696 RTHTFTNLTHDRTYN

-1891 TGLRASTTYYVKMT
+1891 TGLSASTTYYVKMT
-1905 AYDVAGNAN
+1905 AYDVAGHAN

-1930 SVYYTSVQNAINS
+1930 SVYYTSAQNAVNSIATSGTVTMIADTTETRVTIPTSGTILLKMNDKTINGVVWNNGNVTIEGKGKINGENRAFENHGTATIKNVEMEASGS
-1943 ATNDATVNQL
+1943 ADSTWTVFNVTGTLDISNSTIKFTGSKNGCALYNYSTLNTNDVNITSNKNALVSTNATVNIKNGTFNASDSGIWNQGDNGKINGTN
-1953 VDQTESVLIEEN
+1953 VKITGKIYSVLNSNSKYSVILKN
-1965 KSIKLN
+1965 RSSNYGLTGSIG
-1971 TNGKKLQGTKD
+1971 GKVLAT
-1982 DNTVT
+1982 T
-1987 NKGKLTI
+1987 
-1994 NGNGTITSLNQ
+1994 
-2005 VVINNTGTLTLDE
+2005 NTG
-2018 GSIIAG
+2018 AG
-2024 VAGHHVVENYNLF
+2024 QTQE
-2037 NMNGGYIELTIK
+2037 
-2049 QITCS
+2049 
-2054 VFNYKGTFTMK
+2054 
-2065 GGRIDSEGHAL
+2065 
-2076 VSRGGKAEI
+2076 
-2085 NGKNITITGKN
+2085 NITIYNTG
-2096 SSHRCMYADEN
+2096 S
-2107 GTINVK
+2107 V
-2113 GATIVGTIGYENGS
+2113 
-2127 NFGYLTLED
+2127 YL
-2136 CNMSGVSAIYGRTF
+2136 S
-2150 ETISSADG
+2150 
-2158 YRVLVYDR
+2158 
-2166 GNWLTQ
+2166 W
-2172 VRLPTWT
+2172 PTWT
-2179 VNGGQDDIVWHDAS
+2179 TNKGQDDIKWGETTSSS
-2193 KGDRC
+2193 K
-2198 NTTAWYYDIKKS
+2198 THTYTVKKS
-2210 QHKNE
+2210 DHKNE
-2215 SGTYITHIYCYKD
+2215 TGVYEVDIYTRENGVAKTKLTAIY
-2228 GTLVY
+2228 L
-2233 SAALSDQNVK
+2233 NF

>member
-1 MENRDDFDNKSKNI
+1 MSKKDNNSVKVEKG
-15 KNRKTLKPLREHT
+15 KTLAGVYIYT
-28 GNLKEKNGI
+28 GNLKGKNGI

-76 KRAYIATTLETKLKI
+76 KRAYIATILENKLKI
-91 SQSEQIRGTDEEI
+91 SQSEQIKGTDEEI

-210 KFTLAKT
+210 KFTLTKT

-282 KVTAKPKVDTQGFTL
+282 KVTAKTKVDTQGFTL

-310 DNQTFST
+310 NNQTFST

-348 ITSVTAT
+348 ITSVTTT

-402 QSTKYY
+402 QLTKYY

-425 TGTVAGLTDA
+425 IGTVAGLTDA

-446 TNKDVTL
+446 TNKDVTV
-453 TASTTEKNFAL
+453 TASTTEKDFAL

-502 LNVTNIDKLAPNAF
+502 LNVTTIDKLAPNAF
-516 TPKATVTTN
+516 TPKATV
-525 SIKVDGTTTD
+525 
-535 AQATSTNGSSGIK
+535 
-548 EYRFS
+548 
-553 KDGGKTY
+553 
-560 TNAQTSAT
+560 
-568 YTFGGLTQ
+568 
-576 NVEYTIVVEA
+576 
-586 KDNAGNT
+586 
-593 TIGTVKATTGT
+593 
-604 VPTASGATYTPTT
+604 
-617 WTKGNVTV
+617 
-625 TLPTKSGYSTVYT
+625 
-638 TNGTV
+638 
-643 PTVSSAKYTAA
+643 
-654 FSVSTNCKINYLFTD
+654 
-669 GTNIGG
+669 
-675 VGTVN
+675 
-680 VTNIDTLAP
+680 
-689 NAFTPKATATTN
+689 TTN

-764 NAGNTTTGTVKA
+764 NAGNTTAGTVKA

-804 TKSGYTTVYTTNGT
+804 TKSGYSTVYTTNGT
-818 APTKD
+818 APTVS
-823 STKYLAAFTVSSNC
+823 STKYSSAFAVSTNC

-873 SGTTSTIKLSMA
+873 SGTTSSITLSMA

-916 ATTAN
+916 VTTAN
-921 TTRTHTFT
+921 TTRIHTFT

-943 YDATGRTTQS
+943 YDATGRTAQS

-958 TTGTVPTASG
+958 TTGAVPTASG

-1043 TANPV
+1043 
-1048 INTAITGSGTTST
+1048 
-1061 IKLSM
+1061 
-1066 AVSDTQSGVNKIIW
+1066 
-1080 YYKLST
+1080 
-1086 DSTYKN
+1086 
-1092 ATDTYTATTANTTR
+1092 
-1106 THTFTGLTQ
+1106 
-1115 NKTYNAYA
+1115 
-1123 VVYDATGRT
+1123 
-1132 TQSTTINV
+1132 
-1140 TTGTVPTASGA
+1140 
-1151 TYTPNTWTSGKVTV
+1151 
-1165 TLPTKS
+1165 
-1171 GYTTVYTTNGTAPT
+1171 
-1185 KDSTKYSAA
+1185 
-1194 FTVSSNCKINYLYTD
+1194 
-1209 GTNIGGAGTVN
+1209 
-1220 VTNIDTTAP
+1220 
-1229 TFVSGEVKNLTT
+1229 
-1241 TGYDVY
+1241 
-1247 VYGIT
+1247 
-1252 DTQSGVNR
+1252 
-1260 VQFPTWTNANGQ
+1260 
-1272 DDIQS
+1272 
-1277 NWWEPSNTVARGTK
+1277 
-1291 QADGTTWV
+1291 
-1299 YHVNI
+1299 
-1304 KDHKNEVGL
+1304 
-1313 YYTHVYIYDNLGNS
+1313 
-1327 RCVFTPQIT
+1327 
-1336 VPKVPDITSANASF
+1336 
-1350 SYNPNT
+1350 
-1356 WTSGS
+1356 
-1361 VRATTSTTVSG
+1361 
-1372 YYLQT
+1372 
-1377 STDAQTWKTQ
+1377 
-1387 NYVDRTTN
+1387 
-1395 GAVYARLT
+1395 
-1403 DGVNVGNYVTGNV
+1403 
-1416 GNIDKIAPTT
+1416 KIAPTT

-1434 NDSGSAYTSGAWTNQ
+1434 SDTGNIYTSGVWTNQ

-1484 ITSGNNKSIKGTWGT
+1484 TTSGNNKSIKGTWGT

-1514 NVSGTASIV
+1514 NVSGIASIV
-1523 VRHDTTAPATPTITA
+1523 VRHDTTVPATPTITA
-1538 KVGSDSGSA
+1538 KVGSDTGSA

-1696 RTHTFTGLTQNKTYN
+1696 RTHTFTNLTHNRTYN

-1869 TYTTKNGATAGTTGA
+1869 TYTTKNGATTGTTGA

-1891 TGLRASTTYYVKMT
+1891 TGLSASTTYYVKMT

-2166 GNWLTQ
+2166 ENWLTQ

-2193 KGDRC
+2193 KGERC

-2215 SGTYITHIYCYKD
+2215 SGTYITHIYCYKNEN
-2228 GTLVY
+2228 LVY
-2233 SAALSDQNVK
+2233 SAALVDQNIK

>member
-348 ITSVTAT
+348 ITGVTAT

-446 TNKDVTL
+446 TNKDVTV

-502 LNVTNIDKLAPNAF
+502 LNVTTIDKLAPNAF
-516 TPKATVTTN
+516 TLKTTV
-525 SIKVDGTTTD
+525 
-535 AQATSTNGSSGIK
+535 
-548 EYRFS
+548 
-553 KDGGKTY
+553 
-560 TNAQTSAT
+560 
-568 YTFGGLTQ
+568 
-576 NVEYTIVVEA
+576 
-586 KDNAGNT
+586 
-593 TIGTVKATTGT
+593 
-604 VPTASGATYTPTT
+604 
-617 WTKGNVTV
+617 
-625 TLPTKSGYSTVYT
+625 
-638 TNGTV
+638 
-643 PTVSSAKYTAA
+643 
-654 FSVSTNCKINYLFTD
+654 
-669 GTNIGG
+669 
-675 VGTVN
+675 
-680 VTNIDTLAP
+680 
-689 NAFTPKATATTN
+689 TTN

-790 PTTWTSGKVTVTLP
+790 PNTWTKGNVTVTLP

-818 APTKD
+818 VPTVS
-823 STKYLAAFTVSSNC
+823 STKYTAAFSVSTNC
-837 KINYLYTDGTNI
+837 KINYLFTDGTNI
-849 GGAGTVNVTNIDT
+849 GGVGTVNVTNIDT

-873 SGTTSTIKLSMA
+873 SGTTSSITLSMA

-997 NGTAPTKDSTKYSAA
+997 NGTAPTKDSTKYS
-1012 FTVSSNCKIN
+1012 
-1022 YLYTD
+1022 
-1027 GTNIGGAGT
+1027 G
-1036 VNVTNID
+1036 
-1043 TANPV
+1043 
-1048 INTAITGSGTTST
+1048 
-1061 IKLSM
+1061 
-1066 AVSDTQSGVNKIIW
+1066 
-1080 YYKLST
+1080 
-1086 DSTYKN
+1086 
-1092 ATDTYTATTANTTR
+1092 
-1106 THTFTGLTQ
+1106 
-1115 NKTYNAYA
+1115 
-1123 VVYDATGRT
+1123 
-1132 TQSTTINV
+1132 
-1140 TTGTVPTASGA
+1140 
-1151 TYTPNTWTSGKVTV
+1151 
-1165 TLPTKS
+1165 
-1171 GYTTVYTTNGTAPT
+1171 
-1185 KDSTKYSAA
+1185 A

-1523 VRHDTTAPATPTITA
+1523 VRHDTTVPATPTITA

-2166 GNWLTQ
+2166 ENWLTQ

>member
-1 MENRDDFDNKSKNI
+1 MKQKYRDKIKENR
-15 KNRKTLKPLREHT
+15 
-28 GNLKEKNGI
+28 GI
-37 TMVALVVTIVVLL
+37 TIVALVVTIVVLL
-50 ILSTITIQGITHTG
+50 ILASISIQGITKTG
-64 LFSSAEKAKLDH
+64 IFSSAESVKTEH
-76 KRAYIATTLETKLKI
+76 KRALISTTLQTKLKI
-91 SQSEQIRGTDEEI
+91 NQSEQIRGTDEEVI
-104 IKATYE
+104 RAAYE
-110 DVKNDLDEIKKA
+110 DVKNDLEEIKKA
-122 GGKDIEVGE
+122 GGKDIEVSE
-131 VTSEEREGKTEWFF
+131 VTSEEKNGKTEWFF

-165 KENELSPLIQ
+165 KEDELAPLIQ
-175 IKTVKSTT
+175 IKTAKATT
-183 NTISVSVTTKRN
+183 NTIFVTVTTRRN
-195 EGGKVEY
+195 EGGKIEY
-202 YIKEKAAS
+202 YIKEKGAS
-210 KFTLAKT
+210 KFNLAKA

-234 VIKAIAIGKNG
+234 VIKAVAIGKNG

-310 DNQTFST
+310 NNQTFST

-348 ITSVTAT
+348 ITGVTAT

-364 DEASGIC
+364 DEASGIF

-446 TNKDVTL
+446 TNKDVTV
-453 TASTTEKNFAL
+453 TASTTEKKFAL

-502 LNVTNIDKLAPNAF
+502 LNVTTIDKLAPNAF

-535 AQATSTNGSSGIK
+535 ATATSTNGSSGIK

-560 TNAQTSAT
+560 TNVQTSAT
-568 YTFGGLTQ
+568 YTFSGLTQ

-593 TIGTVKATTGT
+593 TKGTVKATTGT

-643 PTVSSAKYTAA
+643 PTISSTKYTAA
-654 FSVSTNCKINYLFTD
+654 FTVSTNCKINYLFTD

-680 VTNIDTLAP
+680 VTNID
-689 NAFTPKATATTN
+689 
-701 SIKVDGTTTDATAT
+701 I
-715 STNGSSGIKE
+715 
-725 YRFSKDGGKTYTN
+725 
-738 AQTSAT
+738 
-744 YTFSGL
+744 
-750 TQNVEYTIVVEAKD
+750 
-764 NAGNTTTGTVKA
+764 
-776 TTGTVPTASGATYT
+776 
-790 PTTWTSGKVTVTLP
+790 
-804 TKSGYTTVYTTNGT
+804 
-818 APTKD
+818 
-823 STKYLAAFTVSSNC
+823 
-837 KINYLYTDGTNI
+837 
-849 GGAGTVNVTNIDT
+849 
-862 ANPVINTAITG
+862 ANPVINTALSG
-873 SGTTSTIKLSMA
+873 SGTTSTITLSMA

-968 ATYTPNTWTSGKVTV
+968 ATYTPNTWTKGNVTV

-1123 VVYDATGRT
+1123 VVYDTTGRT
-1132 TQSTTINV
+1132 TQSSTINV
-1140 TTGTVPTASGA
+1140 NTGTVPTASGA

-1185 KDSTKYSAA
+1185 KSSTKYTGA
-1194 FTVSSNCKINYLYTD
+1194 FTVSNNCKINYLYTD

-1630 IREDATAPTIN
+1630 IREDATAPTIK

-1684 TDTYTATTAQTT
+1684 TDTYTATTEQTT
-1696 RTHTFTGLTQNKTYN
+1696 RTHTFTNLTHNRTYN
-1711 AYAVVYDAVGR
+1711 AYAIVYDAVGR

-1729 NVSTVQVPNLATTNG
+1729 NVSTLQVPNLATTNG

-1758 TATASTTT
+1758 TATASTIT

-1819 ISISSFTASPSSTIA
+1819 ISISSFIASPSSTIA
-1834 TVATLSTTV
+1834 TVATLSATV
-1843 NDANSGLSTIVWQW
+1843 NDTNSGLSTIVWQW

-1891 TGLRASTTYYVKMT
+1891 TGLSASTTYYVKMI

-1943 ATNDATVNQL
+1943 ATNDATVKQL

-1971 TNGKKLQGTKD
+1971 TNG
-1982 DNTVT
+1982 
-1987 NKGKLTI
+1987 
-1994 NGNGTITSLNQ
+1994 NGTITSLNQ
-2005 VVINNTGTLTLDE
+2005 VVINNTGNLTLDE

-2024 VAGHHVVENYNLF
+2024 AAGHHVVENYNLF

-2054 VFNYKGTFTMK
+2054 VFNYKGTFIMK
-2065 GGRIDSEGHAL
+2065 GGKIDSEGHAL

-2113 GATIVGTIGYENGS
+2113 EATIVGTVGYENGS
-2127 NFGYLTLED
+2127 NFGYLTFED
-2136 CNMSGVSAIYGRTF
+2136 CNMAGVSAIYGRTF
-2150 ETISSADG
+2150 ETISGADG
-2158 YRVLVYDR
+2158 YRVLVYDS

-2193 KGDRC
+2193 KGKRC

-2215 SGTYITHIYCYKD
+2215 SGTYITHIYCYKN
-2228 GTLVY
+2228 GNLVY
-2233 SAALSDQNVK
+2233 SAALAGQNVK

>member
-310 DNQTFST
+310 NNQTFST

-516 TPKATVTTN
+516 TLKTTV
-525 SIKVDGTTTD
+525 
-535 AQATSTNGSSGIK
+535 
-548 EYRFS
+548 
-553 KDGGKTY
+553 
-560 TNAQTSAT
+560 
-568 YTFGGLTQ
+568 
-576 NVEYTIVVEA
+576 
-586 KDNAGNT
+586 
-593 TIGTVKATTGT
+593 
-604 VPTASGATYTPTT
+604 
-617 WTKGNVTV
+617 
-625 TLPTKSGYSTVYT
+625 
-638 TNGTV
+638 
-643 PTVSSAKYTAA
+643 
-654 FSVSTNCKINYLFTD
+654 
-669 GTNIGG
+669 
-675 VGTVN
+675 
-680 VTNIDTLAP
+680 
-689 NAFTPKATATTN
+689 TTN

-790 PTTWTSGKVTVTLP
+790 PNTWTKGNVTVTLP

-823 STKYLAAFTVSSNC
+823 STKYSAAFTVSNNC

-873 SGTTSTIKLSMA
+873 SGTTSTITLSMA

-1012 FTVSSNCKIN
+1012 FTVSNNCKIN

-1061 IKLSM
+1061 ITLSM

-1132 TQSTTINV
+1132 AQSTTINV
-1140 TTGTVPTASGA
+1140 ITGTVPTASGA

-1194 FTVSSNCKINYLYTD
+1194 FTVSNNCKINYLYTD

-1834 TVATLSTTV
+1834 TVAILSTTV

>member
-28 GNLKEKNGI
+28 CNLKEKNGI

-310 DNQTFST
+310 NNQTFST

-364 DEASGIC
+364 DEASGIG

-380 MPTKFTVVDSTK
+380 MPTRFTVVDSTK

-446 TNKDVTL
+446 TNKDVTV

-502 LNVTNIDKLAPNAF
+502 LNVTTIDKLAPNAF
-516 TPKATVTTN
+516 TPKA
-525 SIKVDGTTTD
+525 
-535 AQATSTNGSSGIK
+535 
-548 EYRFS
+548 
-553 KDGGKTY
+553 
-560 TNAQTSAT
+560 
-568 YTFGGLTQ
+568 
-576 NVEYTIVVEA
+576 
-586 KDNAGNT
+586 
-593 TIGTVKATTGT
+593 
-604 VPTASGATYTPTT
+604 
-617 WTKGNVTV
+617 
-625 TLPTKSGYSTVYT
+625 
-638 TNGTV
+638 
-643 PTVSSAKYTAA
+643 
-654 FSVSTNCKINYLFTD
+654 SV
-669 GTNIGG
+669 
-675 VGTVN
+675 
-680 VTNIDTLAP
+680 
-689 NAFTPKATATTN
+689 TTN

-790 PTTWTSGKVTVTLP
+790 PNTWTKGNVTVTLP
-804 TKSGYTTVYTTNGT
+804 KKSGYTTVYTTNGT

-823 STKYLAAFTVSSNC
+823 STKYSAAFTVSSNC

-862 ANPVINTAITG
+862 ANPVINTAITR
-873 SGTTSTIKLSMA
+873 SGTTSSITLSMA

-1012 FTVSSNCKIN
+1012 FTI
-1022 YLYTD
+1022 
-1027 GTNIGGAGT
+1027 
-1036 VNVTNID
+1036 
-1043 TANPV
+1043 
-1048 INTAITGSGTTST
+1048 
-1061 IKLSM
+1061 
-1066 AVSDTQSGVNKIIW
+1066 
-1080 YYKLST
+1080 
-1086 DSTYKN
+1086 
-1092 ATDTYTATTANTTR
+1092 
-1106 THTFTGLTQ
+1106 
-1115 NKTYNAYA
+1115 
-1123 VVYDATGRT
+1123 
-1132 TQSTTINV
+1132 
-1140 TTGTVPTASGA
+1140 
-1151 TYTPNTWTSGKVTV
+1151 
-1165 TLPTKS
+1165 
-1171 GYTTVYTTNGTAPT
+1171 
-1185 KDSTKYSAA
+1185 
-1194 FTVSSNCKINYLYTD
+1194 SSNCKINYLYTD

>member
-1 MENRDDFDNKSKNI
+1 MENRDNFDNKSKDI
-15 KNRKTLKPLREHT
+15 KNKKMLKPLRERT
-28 GNLKEKNGI
+28 YNLKEKNGI

-446 TNKDVTL
+446 TNKDVTV

-516 TPKATVTTN
+516 TPKA
-525 SIKVDGTTTD
+525 
-535 AQATSTNGSSGIK
+535 
-548 EYRFS
+548 
-553 KDGGKTY
+553 
-560 TNAQTSAT
+560 
-568 YTFGGLTQ
+568 
-576 NVEYTIVVEA
+576 
-586 KDNAGNT
+586 
-593 TIGTVKATTGT
+593 
-604 VPTASGATYTPTT
+604 
-617 WTKGNVTV
+617 
-625 TLPTKSGYSTVYT
+625 
-638 TNGTV
+638 
-643 PTVSSAKYTAA
+643 
-654 FSVSTNCKINYLFTD
+654 SV
-669 GTNIGG
+669 
-675 VGTVN
+675 
-680 VTNIDTLAP
+680 
-689 NAFTPKATATTN
+689 TTN

-790 PTTWTSGKVTVTLP
+790 PNTWTKGNVTVTLP

-823 STKYLAAFTVSSNC
+823 STKYSAAFTVSSNC
-837 KINYLYTDGTNI
+837 KINYIYTDGTNI

-943 YDATGRTTQS
+943 YDATERTTQS

-958 TTGTVPTASG
+958 ITGTVPTASG

-1022 YLYTD
+1022 Y
-1027 GTNIGGAGT
+1027 I
-1036 VNVTNID
+1036 
-1043 TANPV
+1043 
-1048 INTAITGSGTTST
+1048 
-1061 IKLSM
+1061 
-1066 AVSDTQSGVNKIIW
+1066 
-1080 YYKLST
+1080 
-1086 DSTYKN
+1086 
-1092 ATDTYTATTANTTR
+1092 
-1106 THTFTGLTQ
+1106 
-1115 NKTYNAYA
+1115 
-1123 VVYDATGRT
+1123 
-1132 TQSTTINV
+1132 
-1140 TTGTVPTASGA
+1140 
-1151 TYTPNTWTSGKVTV
+1151 
-1165 TLPTKS
+1165 
-1171 GYTTVYTTNGTAPT
+1171 
-1185 KDSTKYSAA
+1185 
-1194 FTVSSNCKINYLYTD
+1194 YTD

-1416 GNIDKIAPTT
+1416 GNIDKIAPPT

-1684 TDTYTATTAQTT
+1684 TDTYTETTAQTT

-1891 TGLRASTTYYVKMT
+1891 TGLSASTTYYVKMI

-1943 ATNDATVNQL
+1943 ATNDATVKQL

-1971 TNGKKLQGTKD
+1971 TNGKKLQGTKE

-2005 VVINNTGTLTLDE
+2005 VVINNTGNLTLDE

-2024 VAGHHVVENYNLF
+2024 AAGHHVVENYNLF

-2054 VFNYKGTFTMK
+2054 VFNYKGTFIMK
-2065 GGRIDSEGHAL
+2065 GGKIDSEGHAL

-2113 GATIVGTIGYENGS
+2113 EATIVGTVGYENGS
-2127 NFGYLTLED
+2127 NFGYLTFED
-2136 CNMSGVSAIYGRTF
+2136 CNMAGVSAIYGRTF
-2150 ETISSADG
+2150 ETISGADG
-2158 YRVLVYDR
+2158 YRVLVYDSE
-2166 GNWLTQ
+2166 NWLTQ

-2193 KGDRC
+2193 KGKRC

-2215 SGTYITHIYCYKD
+2215 SGTYITHIYCYKN
-2228 GTLVY
+2228 GNLVY
-2233 SAALSDQNVK
+2233 SAALAGQNVK

>member
-1 MENRDDFDNKSKNI
+1 MAVSDTQSGVNK
-15 KNRKTLKPLREHT
+15 
-28 GNLKEKNGI
+28 
-37 TMVALVVTIVVLL
+37 IVWYYK
-50 ILSTITIQGITHTG
+50 LSTD
-64 LFSSAEKAKLDH
+64 S
-76 KRAYIATTLETKLKI
+76 
-91 SQSEQIRGTDEEI
+91 
-104 IKATYE
+104 TY
-110 DVKNDLDEIKKA
+110 KN
-122 GGKDIEVGE
+122 
-131 VTSEEREGKTEWFF
+131 
-145 EVKVDGDVYKVA
+145 
-157 LDGSDYLG
+157 
-165 KENELSPLIQ
+165 
-175 IKTVKSTT
+175 
-183 NTISVSVTTKRN
+183 
-195 EGGKVEY
+195 
-202 YIKEKAAS
+202 AA
-210 KFTLAKT
+210 
-217 TDQNEYTYTGL
+217 DTY
-228 KQDTTF
+228 
-234 VIKAIAIGKNG
+234 
-245 KEKESKEVE
+245 
-254 IETSTVPKIDSKEI
+254 
-268 EFAVEPNTWTNKSV
+268 
-282 KVTAKPKVDTQGFTL
+282 
-297 VTSKNPTSSWTKV
+297 
-310 DNQTFST
+310 
-317 NGTMYVALTD
+317 
-327 GNNYGVT
+327 
-334 ASHEVTNIDKIKPV
+334 
-348 ITSVTAT
+348 TAT
-355 TNTIKITAT
+355 T
-364 DEASGIC
+364 
-371 AYAISESST
+371 
-380 MPTKFTVVDSTK
+380 
-392 IFNKIIENKK
+392 
-402 QSTKYY
+402 
-408 VWVKDQAGN
+408 
-417 VSEVASTT
+417 
-425 TGTVAGLTDA
+425 A
-435 NTTFSKTPNDW
+435 NTTRTH
-446 TNKDVTL
+446 
-453 TASTTEKNFAL
+453 
-464 QTKKDNGEWQTTGT
+464 
-478 QTFTENGTIYAR
+478 TFT
-490 LWDGINA
+490 
-497 GAETK
+497 
-502 LNVTNIDKLAPNAF
+502 
-516 TPKATVTTN
+516 
-525 SIKVDGTTTD
+525 
-535 AQATSTNGSSGIK
+535 
-548 EYRFS
+548 
-553 KDGGKTY
+553 
-560 TNAQTSAT
+560 
-568 YTFGGLTQ
+568 GLTQ
-576 NVEYTIVVEA
+576 NKTYNAYAVVYDATGRTTQSSTINV
-586 KDNAGNT
+586 N
-593 TIGTVKATTGT
+593 TGT
-604 VPTASGATYTPTT
+604 VPTASGATYTPNT
-617 WTKGNVTV
+617 WTKGN
-625 TLPTKSGYSTVYT
+625 
-638 TNGTV
+638 
-643 PTVSSAKYTAA
+643 
-654 FSVSTNCKINYLFTD
+654 
-669 GTNIGG
+669 
-675 VGTVN
+675 
-680 VTNIDTLAP
+680 
-689 NAFTPKATATTN
+689 
-701 SIKVDGTTTDATAT
+701 
-715 STNGSSGIKE
+715 
-725 YRFSKDGGKTYTN
+725 
-738 AQTSAT
+738 
-744 YTFSGL
+744 
-750 TQNVEYTIVVEAKD
+750 
-764 NAGNTTTGTVKA
+764 
-776 TTGTVPTASGATYT
+776 
-790 PTTWTSGKVTVTLP
+790 VTVTLP

-823 STKYLAAFTVSSNC
+823 STKYSAAFTVSNNC

-921 TTRTHTFT
+921 TTRAHTFT

-943 YDATGRTTQS
+943 YDATGRTAQS

-997 NGTAPTKDSTKYSAA
+997 NGTAPTKDSTKYSGA

-1027 GTNIGGAGT
+1027 G
-1036 VNVTNID
+1036 
-1043 TANPV
+1043 
-1048 INTAITGSGTTST
+1048 
-1061 IKLSM
+1061 K
-1066 AVSDTQSGVNKIIW
+1066 
-1080 YYKLST
+1080 
-1086 DSTYKN
+1086 
-1092 ATDTYTATTANTTR
+1092 
-1106 THTFTGLTQ
+1106 
-1115 NKTYNAYA
+1115 
-1123 VVYDATGRT
+1123 
-1132 TQSTTINV
+1132 
-1140 TTGTVPTASGA
+1140 
-1151 TYTPNTWTSGKVTV
+1151 
-1165 TLPTKS
+1165 
-1171 GYTTVYTTNGTAPT
+1171 
-1185 KDSTKYSAA
+1185 
-1194 FTVSSNCKINYLYTD
+1194 
-1209 GTNIGGAGTVN
+1209 NIGGAGTVN

-1930 SVYYTSVQNAINS
+1930 SIYYTSVQNAIDS
-1943 ATNDATVNQL
+1943 VESTGTVKMIADSTLETAVQIDEEKNITIEL
-1953 VDQTESVLIEEN
+1953 NEKNISKIGTESGGV
-1965 KSIKLN
+1965 IKN
-1971 TNGKKLQGTKD
+1971 Y
-1982 DNTVT
+1982 
-1987 NKGKLTI
+1987 GKLTI
-1994 NGNGTITSLNQ
+1994 SGSGNITSDKDVIYNYNKATLTINSGTLSAADGWTLTNFGTCVIYGGSIKFTGPSTGCALMNEGNLTMRGGTISSSGFGLVTRGGTSDVRNSGINIQGSNVCIMSDESGLSLYENITVSGLIINQ
-2005 VVINNTGTLTLDE
+2005 SGTLTLW
-2018 GSIIAG
+2018 
-2024 VAGHHVVENYNLF
+2024 NC
-2037 NMNGGYIELTIK
+2037 NMNKVTTVRGNVMEIENASGGYN
-2049 QITCS
+2049 
-2054 VFNYKGTFTMK
+2054 VYFY
-2065 GGRIDSEGHAL
+2065 DSASTYSK
-2076 VSRGGKAEI
+2076 VQ
-2085 NGKNITITGKN
+2085 
-2096 SSHRCMYADEN
+2096 
-2107 GTINVK
+2107 
-2113 GATIVGTIGYENGS
+2113 
-2127 NFGYLTLED
+2127 F
-2136 CNMSGVSAIYGRTF
+2136 
-2150 ETISSADG
+2150 
-2158 YRVLVYDR
+2158 
-2166 GNWLTQ
+2166 
-2172 VRLPTWT
+2172 PTWT
-2179 VNGGQDDIVWHDAS
+2179 SNNGQDDIQWYTAA
-2193 KGDRC
+2193 KGTRHS
-2198 NTTAWYYDIKKS
+2198 TVVWYYGIRKS
-2210 QHKNE
+2210 NHKNE
-2215 SGTYITHIYCYKD
+2215 TGVYNTHVYANGKMIQPALTYT
-2228 GTLVY
+2228 
-2233 SAALSDQNVK
+2233 VK

>member
-28 GNLKEKNGI
+28 CNLKEKNGI

-310 DNQTFST
+310 NNQTFST

-364 DEASGIC
+364 DEASGIG

-380 MPTKFTVVDSTK
+380 MPTRFTVVDSTK

-446 TNKDVTL
+446 TNKDVTV

-502 LNVTNIDKLAPNAF
+502 LNVTTIDKLAPNAF
-516 TPKATVTTN
+516 TPKATV
-525 SIKVDGTTTD
+525 
-535 AQATSTNGSSGIK
+535 
-548 EYRFS
+548 
-553 KDGGKTY
+553 
-560 TNAQTSAT
+560 
-568 YTFGGLTQ
+568 
-576 NVEYTIVVEA
+576 
-586 KDNAGNT
+586 
-593 TIGTVKATTGT
+593 
-604 VPTASGATYTPTT
+604 
-617 WTKGNVTV
+617 
-625 TLPTKSGYSTVYT
+625 
-638 TNGTV
+638 
-643 PTVSSAKYTAA
+643 
-654 FSVSTNCKINYLFTD
+654 
-669 GTNIGG
+669 
-675 VGTVN
+675 
-680 VTNIDTLAP
+680 
-689 NAFTPKATATTN
+689 TTN

-790 PTTWTSGKVTVTLP
+790 PNTWTKGNVTVTLP

-818 APTKD
+818 APTKN
-823 STKYLAAFTVSSNC
+823 STKYSAAFTVSNNC

-943 YDATGRTTQS
+943 YDATGRTAQS

-958 TTGTVPTASG
+958 ITGTVPTASG
-968 ATYTPNTWTSGKVTV
+968 ATYTPNTWTKGNVTV

-997 NGTAPTKDSTKYSAA
+997 NGTAPTKNSTKYSAA
-1012 FTVSSNCKIN
+1012 FTVSNNCKIN

-1106 THTFTGLTQ
+1106 THTFTGLIQ
-1115 NKTYNAYA
+1115 NKTYNVYA
-1123 VVYDATGRT
+1123 EIYDAVGNKT
-1132 TQSTTINV
+1132 TSTTININ
-1140 TTGTVPTASGA
+1140 TGTVPTASGA
-1151 TYTPNTWTSGKVTV
+1151 TYTPSTWTNGNVSV

-1171 GYTTVYTTNGTAPT
+1171 GYSTLYTTNGTIPT
-1185 KDSTKYSAA
+1185 L
-1194 FTVSSNCKINYLYTD
+1194 SSNQYTSAITAGSNSTIYYVFSD
-1209 GTNIGGAGTVN
+1209 GINIGGTGAI
-1220 VTNIDTTAP
+1220 NI
-1229 TFVSGEVKNLTT
+1229 N
-1241 TGYDVY
+1241 
-1247 VYGIT
+1247 
-1252 DTQSGVNR
+1252 
-1260 VQFPTWTNANGQ
+1260 
-1272 DDIQS
+1272 
-1277 NWWEPSNTVARGTK
+1277 
-1291 QADGTTWV
+1291 
-1299 YHVNI
+1299 
-1304 KDHKNEVGL
+1304 
-1313 YYTHVYIYDNLGNS
+1313 
-1327 RCVFTPQIT
+1327 
-1336 VPKVPDITSANASF
+1336 
-1350 SYNPNT
+1350 
-1356 WTSGS
+1356 
-1361 VRATTSTTVSG
+1361 
-1372 YYLQT
+1372 
-1377 STDAQTWKTQ
+1377 
-1387 NYVDRTTN
+1387 
-1395 GAVYARLT
+1395 
-1403 DGVNVGNYVTGNV
+1403 
-1416 GNIDKIAPTT
+1416 NIDKIKPEINISNNET
-1426 PTLTAKIG
+1426 
-1434 NDSGSAYTSGAWTNQ
+1434 SSSAILEIKAADNVGVKSIVTSGGKNTITNAQ
-1449 AVIITATSSD
+1449 NISSKELEYNLELTDDGETKITVTD
-1459 TQSQINRIEYSY
+1459 I
-1471 DNSTWNTNWGTSL
+1471 
-1484 ITSGNNKSIKGTWGT
+1484 
-1499 NYNTTVYVRAVDNAG
+1499 AG
-1514 NVSGTASIV
+1514 NTVEKNYKLKFLFKQNDERTAVTGGWKENMFLNIYGYIYNV
-1523 VRHDTTAPATPTITA
+1523 GYTKNNGLLTITA
-1538 KVGSDSGSA
+1538 EPTSVDQGRLGTW
-1547 YTSGSWT
+1547 YT
-1554 SQPIIITAT
+1554 
-1563 SSDTQSQINRIEYS
+1563 
-1577 YNNSSW
+1577 NNSIDFTGYDTIRSATW
-1583 STSWGTDLTTNGNS
+1583 FNKNSTGSVELRVGYNS
-1597 KSIKGT
+1597 
-1603 WNGNY
+1603 
-1608 NNTVYVRAVD
+1608 VAQD
-1618 NVGNVSASSSIV
+1618 N
-1630 IREDATAPTIN
+1630 IN
-1641 TGISGTATSKSI
+1641 T
-1653 TLSLVASD
+1653 
-1661 NLSGVNKIV
+1661 
-1670 WYYKDSTASSYTSA
+1670 
-1684 TDTYTATTAQTT
+1684 
-1696 RTHTFTGLTQNKTYN
+1696 
-1711 AYAVVYDAVGR
+1711 
-1722 TTQSSTI
+1722 
-1729 NVSTVQVPNLATTNG
+1729 
-1744 KFTYSTTNWTNGNV
+1744 
-1758 TATASTTT
+1758 
-1766 GGYSIQTSTDASN
+1766 
-1779 WSTNASISRSSNG
+1779 
-1792 KVYARLWDGKNAGG
+1792 
-1806 YLTGNI
+1806 
-1812 SNIDKTN
+1812 
-1819 ISISSFTASPSSTIA
+1819 
-1834 TVATLSTTV
+1834 
-1843 NDANSGLSTIVWQW
+1843 
-1857 GTTTNYGSSSTS
+1857 
-1869 TYTTKNGATAGTTGA
+1869 
-1884 VTKTFSL
+1884 
-1891 TGLRASTTYYVKMT
+1891 
-1905 AYDVAGNAN
+1905 
-1914 TSTTSFTT
+1914 
-1922 GKAVAQVG
+1922 
-1930 SVYYTSVQNAINS
+1930 
-1943 ATNDATVNQL
+1943 
-1953 VDQTESVLIEEN
+1953 
-1965 KSIKLN
+1965 IK
-1971 TNGKKLQGTKD
+1971 KD
-1982 DNTVT
+1982 D
-1987 NKGKLTI
+1987 
-1994 NGNGTITSLNQ
+1994 
-2005 VVINNTGTLTLDE
+2005 
-2018 GSIIAG
+2018 A
-2024 VAGHHVVENYNLF
+2024 
-2037 NMNGGYIELTIK
+2037 NGGYWSKLTANILGK
-2049 QITCS
+2049 DKSQVAI
-2054 VFNYKGTFTMK
+2054 GTN
-2065 GGRIDSEGHAL
+2065 
-2076 VSRGGKAEI
+2076 GGKSDFVQIYLA
-2085 NGKNITITGKN
+2085 
-2096 SSHRCMYADEN
+2096 CMY
-2107 GTINVK
+2107 IFSLK
-2113 GATIVGTIGYENGS
+2113 
-2127 NFGYLTLED
+2127 
-2136 CNMSGVSAIYGRTF
+2136 
-2150 ETISSADG
+2150 
-2158 YRVLVYDR
+2158 
-2166 GNWLTQ
+2166 
-2172 VRLPTWT
+2172 
-2179 VNGGQDDIVWHDAS
+2179 
-2193 KGDRC
+2193 
-2198 NTTAWYYDIKKS
+2198 
-2210 QHKNE
+2210 
-2215 SGTYITHIYCYKD
+2215 
-2228 GTLVY
+2228 
-2233 SAALSDQNVK
+2233 

>member
-1 MENRDDFDNKSKNI
+1 MKQKYRDKIKENR
-15 KNRKTLKPLREHT
+15 
-28 GNLKEKNGI
+28 GI
-37 TMVALVVTIVVLL
+37 TIVALVVTIVVLL
-50 ILSTITIQGITHTG
+50 ILASISIQGITKTG
-64 LFSSAEKAKLDH
+64 IFSSAESVKTEH
-76 KRAYIATTLETKLKI
+76 KRALISTTLQTKLKI
-91 SQSEQIRGTDEEI
+91 NQSEQIRGTDEEVI
-104 IKATYE
+104 RAAYE
-110 DVKNDLDEIKKA
+110 DVKNDLEEIKKA
-122 GGKDIEVGE
+122 GGKDIEVSE
-131 VTSEEREGKTEWFF
+131 VTSEEKNGKTEWFF

-165 KENELSPLIQ
+165 KEDELAPLIQ
-175 IKTVKSTT
+175 IKTAKATT
-183 NTISVSVTTKRN
+183 NTIFVTVTTRRN
-195 EGGKVEY
+195 EGGKIEY
-202 YIKEKAAS
+202 YIKEKGAS
-210 KFTLAKT
+210 KFNLAKA

-234 VIKAIAIGKNG
+234 VIKAVAIGKNG

-310 DNQTFST
+310 NNQTFST

-334 ASHEVTNIDKIKPV
+334 ASHEVTNIDKIKPM

-364 DEASGIC
+364 DEASGIF

-446 TNKDVTL
+446 TNKDVTV

-502 LNVTNIDKLAPNAF
+502 LNVTTIDKLVPNAF
-516 TPKATVTTN
+516 TPKTTV
-525 SIKVDGTTTD
+525 
-535 AQATSTNGSSGIK
+535 
-548 EYRFS
+548 
-553 KDGGKTY
+553 
-560 TNAQTSAT
+560 
-568 YTFGGLTQ
+568 
-576 NVEYTIVVEA
+576 
-586 KDNAGNT
+586 
-593 TIGTVKATTGT
+593 
-604 VPTASGATYTPTT
+604 
-617 WTKGNVTV
+617 
-625 TLPTKSGYSTVYT
+625 
-638 TNGTV
+638 
-643 PTVSSAKYTAA
+643 
-654 FSVSTNCKINYLFTD
+654 
-669 GTNIGG
+669 
-675 VGTVN
+675 
-680 VTNIDTLAP
+680 
-689 NAFTPKATATTN
+689 TTN

-764 NAGNTTTGTVKA
+764 NAGNTTNGTVKA

-790 PTTWTSGKVTVTLP
+790 PTTWTKGNVTVTLPTKSGYSTVYTTNGTVPTISSTKYTAAFTVSTNCKINYLFTDGTNIGGVGTVNVTNIDIANPVINTALSGSGTTSTITLSMAVSDTQSGVNKIVWYYKLSTDSAYKNATDTYTATTANTTRTHTFTGLTQNKTYNAYAVVYDATGRTAQSTTINVTTGTVPTASGATYTPNTWTSGKVTVTLP

-823 STKYLAAFTVSSNC
+823 STKYSAAFTVSSNC

-873 SGTTSTIKLSMA
+873 SGTTSTITLSMA

-896 IWYYKLS
+896 VWYYKLS
-903 TDSTYKNATDTYT
+903 TDSAYKNATDTYT

-943 YDATGRTTQS
+943 YDATGRTAQS

-1123 VVYDATGRT
+1123 VVYDVSGRMA
-1132 TQSTTINV
+1132 QSTTINV

-1151 TYTPNTWTSGKVTV
+1151 TYTPNTWTSGNVTV
-1165 TLPTKS
+1165 TLPTKN

-1220 VTNIDTTAP
+1220 VTNIDKTAP

-1277 NWWEPSNTVARGTK
+1277 NWWEPSNTVAKGTK

-1313 YYTHVYIYDNLGNS
+1313 YYTHVYVYDNLGNS

-1350 SYNPNT
+1350 SYNPKT

-1630 IREDATAPTIN
+1630 IREDATAPTIK

-1684 TDTYTATTAQTT
+1684 TDTYTATTEQTT
-1696 RTHTFTGLTQNKTYN
+1696 RTHTFTNLTHNRTYN
-1711 AYAVVYDAVGR
+1711 AYAIVYDAVGR

-1729 NVSTVQVPNLATTNG
+1729 NVSTLQVPNLATTNG

-1758 TATASTTT
+1758 TATASTIT

-1819 ISISSFTASPSSTIA
+1819 ISISSFIASPSSTIA
-1834 TVATLSTTV
+1834 TVATLSATV
-1843 NDANSGLSTIVWQW
+1843 NDTNSGLSTIVWQW

-1891 TGLRASTTYYVKMT
+1891 TGLSASTTYYVKMI

-1943 ATNDATVNQL
+1943 ATNDATVKQL
-1953 VDQTESVLIEEN
+1953 VDQTESILIEEN

-1971 TNGKKLQGTKD
+1971 TNGKKLQGTKE

-2005 VVINNTGTLTLDE
+2005 VVINNTGNLTLDE

-2024 VAGHHVVENYNLF
+2024 AAGHHVVENYNLF

-2054 VFNYKGTFTMK
+2054 VFNYKGTFIMK
-2065 GGRIDSEGHAL
+2065 GGKIDSEGHAL

-2113 GATIVGTIGYENGS
+2113 EATIVGTVGYENGS
-2127 NFGYLTLED
+2127 NFGYLTFED
-2136 CNMSGVSAIYGRTF
+2136 CNMAGVSAIYGRTF
-2150 ETISSADG
+2150 ETISGADG
-2158 YRVLVYDR
+2158 YRVLVYDS

-2193 KGDRC
+2193 KGKRC

-2215 SGTYITHIYCYKD
+2215 SGTYITHIYCYKN
-2228 GTLVY
+2228 GNLVY
-2233 SAALSDQNVK
+2233 SAALAGQNVK

>member
-1 MENRDDFDNKSKNI
+1 MSKKDNNSVKVEKG
-15 KNRKTLKPLREHT
+15 KTLAGVYIHT

-37 TMVALVVTIVVLL
+37 TMVALVITIVVLL

-64 LFSSAEKAKLDH
+64 LFSSAENAKLEH

-282 KVTAKPKVDTQGFTL
+282 KVKAKPKVDTQGFTL

-334 ASHEVTNIDKIKPV
+334 ASHEVTNIDKIKPM

-364 DEASGIC
+364 DEASGIS

-446 TNKDVTL
+446 TNKDVTV

-502 LNVTNIDKLAPNAF
+502 LNVTNIDKLVPNAF
-516 TPKATVTTN
+516 TPKATV
-525 SIKVDGTTTD
+525 
-535 AQATSTNGSSGIK
+535 
-548 EYRFS
+548 
-553 KDGGKTY
+553 
-560 TNAQTSAT
+560 
-568 YTFGGLTQ
+568 
-576 NVEYTIVVEA
+576 
-586 KDNAGNT
+586 
-593 TIGTVKATTGT
+593 
-604 VPTASGATYTPTT
+604 
-617 WTKGNVTV
+617 
-625 TLPTKSGYSTVYT
+625 
-638 TNGTV
+638 
-643 PTVSSAKYTAA
+643 
-654 FSVSTNCKINYLFTD
+654 
-669 GTNIGG
+669 
-675 VGTVN
+675 
-680 VTNIDTLAP
+680 
-689 NAFTPKATATTN
+689 TTN

-764 NAGNTTTGTVKA
+764 NAGNTTIGTVKA

-790 PTTWTSGKVTVTLP
+790 P
-804 TKSGYTTVYTTNGT
+804 
-818 APTKD
+818 
-823 STKYLAAFTVSSNC
+823 
-837 KINYLYTDGTNI
+837 
-849 GGAGTVNVTNIDT
+849 
-862 ANPVINTAITG
+862 
-873 SGTTSTIKLSMA
+873 
-885 VSDTQSGVNKI
+885 
-896 IWYYKLS
+896 
-903 TDSTYKNATDTYT
+903 
-916 ATTAN
+916 
-921 TTRTHTFT
+921 
-929 GLTQNKTYNAYAVV
+929 
-943 YDATGRTTQS
+943 
-953 TTINV
+953 
-958 TTGTVPTASG
+958 
-968 ATYTPNTWTSGKVTV
+968 NTWTKGNVTV

-1151 TYTPNTWTSGKVTV
+1151 TYTPSTWTNGNVSV

-1171 GYTTVYTTNGTAPT
+1171 GYSTLYTTNGTIPT
-1185 KDSTKYSAA
+1185 L
-1194 FTVSSNCKINYLYTD
+1194 SSNQYTSAITAGSNSTIYYVFSD
-1209 GTNIGGAGTVN
+1209 GINIGG
-1220 VTNIDTTAP
+1220 
-1229 TFVSGEVKNLTT
+1229 
-1241 TGYDVY
+1241 TG
-1247 VYGIT
+1247 
-1252 DTQSGVNR
+1252 
-1260 VQFPTWTNANGQ
+1260 A
-1272 DDIQS
+1272 
-1277 NWWEPSNTVARGTK
+1277 
-1291 QADGTTWV
+1291 
-1299 YHVNI
+1299 VNI
-1304 KDHKNEVGL
+1304 N
-1313 YYTHVYIYDNLGNS
+1313 
-1327 RCVFTPQIT
+1327 
-1336 VPKVPDITSANASF
+1336 
-1350 SYNPNT
+1350 
-1356 WTSGS
+1356 
-1361 VRATTSTTVSG
+1361 
-1372 YYLQT
+1372 
-1377 STDAQTWKTQ
+1377 
-1387 NYVDRTTN
+1387 
-1395 GAVYARLT
+1395 
-1403 DGVNVGNYVTGNV
+1403 
-1416 GNIDKIAPTT
+1416 NIDKIKPEINISNNET
-1426 PTLTAKIG
+1426 
-1434 NDSGSAYTSGAWTNQ
+1434 SSSAILEIKAADNVGVKSIVTSGGKNTITNAQ
-1449 AVIITATSSD
+1449 NISSKELEYNLELTDDGETKITVTD
-1459 TQSQINRIEYSY
+1459 I
-1471 DNSTWNTNWGTSL
+1471 
-1484 ITSGNNKSIKGTWGT
+1484 
-1499 NYNTTVYVRAVDNAG
+1499 AG
-1514 NVSGTASIV
+1514 NTVEKNYKLKFLFKQNDERTAVTGGWKENMFLNIYGYIYNV
-1523 VRHDTTAPATPTITA
+1523 GYTKNNGLLTITA
-1538 KVGSDSGSA
+1538 EPTSVDQGRLGTW
-1547 YTSGSWT
+1547 YT
-1554 SQPIIITAT
+1554 
-1563 SSDTQSQINRIEYS
+1563 
-1577 YNNSSW
+1577 NNSIDFTGYDTIRSATW
-1583 STSWGTDLTTNGNS
+1583 FNKNSTGSVELRVGYNS
-1597 KSIKGT
+1597 
-1603 WNGNY
+1603 
-1608 NNTVYVRAVD
+1608 VAQD
-1618 NVGNVSASSSIV
+1618 N
-1630 IREDATAPTIN
+1630 IN
-1641 TGISGTATSKSI
+1641 T
-1653 TLSLVASD
+1653 
-1661 NLSGVNKIV
+1661 
-1670 WYYKDSTASSYTSA
+1670 
-1684 TDTYTATTAQTT
+1684 
-1696 RTHTFTGLTQNKTYN
+1696 
-1711 AYAVVYDAVGR
+1711 
-1722 TTQSSTI
+1722 
-1729 NVSTVQVPNLATTNG
+1729 
-1744 KFTYSTTNWTNGNV
+1744 
-1758 TATASTTT
+1758 
-1766 GGYSIQTSTDASN
+1766 
-1779 WSTNASISRSSNG
+1779 
-1792 KVYARLWDGKNAGG
+1792 
-1806 YLTGNI
+1806 
-1812 SNIDKTN
+1812 
-1819 ISISSFTASPSSTIA
+1819 
-1834 TVATLSTTV
+1834 
-1843 NDANSGLSTIVWQW
+1843 
-1857 GTTTNYGSSSTS
+1857 
-1869 TYTTKNGATAGTTGA
+1869 
-1884 VTKTFSL
+1884 
-1891 TGLRASTTYYVKMT
+1891 
-1905 AYDVAGNAN
+1905 
-1914 TSTTSFTT
+1914 
-1922 GKAVAQVG
+1922 
-1930 SVYYTSVQNAINS
+1930 
-1943 ATNDATVNQL
+1943 
-1953 VDQTESVLIEEN
+1953 
-1965 KSIKLN
+1965 IK
-1971 TNGKKLQGTKD
+1971 KD
-1982 DNTVT
+1982 D
-1987 NKGKLTI
+1987 
-1994 NGNGTITSLNQ
+1994 
-2005 VVINNTGTLTLDE
+2005 
-2018 GSIIAG
+2018 A
-2024 VAGHHVVENYNLF
+2024 
-2037 NMNGGYIELTIK
+2037 NGGYWSKLTANILGK
-2049 QITCS
+2049 DKSQVAI
-2054 VFNYKGTFTMK
+2054 GTN
-2065 GGRIDSEGHAL
+2065 
-2076 VSRGGKAEI
+2076 GGKSDFVQIYLA
-2085 NGKNITITGKN
+2085 
-2096 SSHRCMYADEN
+2096 CMY
-2107 GTINVK
+2107 I
-2113 GATIVGTIGYENGS
+2113 
-2127 NFGYLTLED
+2127 FGL
-2136 CNMSGVSAIYGRTF
+2136 
-2150 ETISSADG
+2150 
-2158 YRVLVYDR
+2158 
-2166 GNWLTQ
+2166 
-2172 VRLPTWT
+2172 
-2179 VNGGQDDIVWHDAS
+2179 
-2193 KGDRC
+2193 K
-2198 NTTAWYYDIKKS
+2198 
-2210 QHKNE
+2210 
-2215 SGTYITHIYCYKD
+2215 
-2228 GTLVY
+2228 
-2233 SAALSDQNVK
+2233 

>member
-1 MENRDDFDNKSKNI
+1 
-15 KNRKTLKPLREHT
+15 
-28 GNLKEKNGI
+28 
-37 TMVALVVTIVVLL
+37 MVALVVTIVVLL

-64 LFSSAEKAKLDH
+64 LFSSAENAKLDY
-76 KRAYIATTLETKLKI
+76 KRGLIANTLETKLKI
-91 SQSEQIRGTDEEI
+91 SQSEQIRGTDEQI

-110 DVKNDLDEIKKA
+110 DVKNDLEEIKKA
-122 GGKDIEVGE
+122 GGKNIEVGE
-131 VTSEEREGKTEWFF
+131 VTSDEKDGRTEWFF

-157 LDGSDYLG
+157 LDGSDFLG
-165 KENELSPLIQ
+165 KEDELAPLIQ
-175 IKTVKSTT
+175 IKTTKATT
-183 NTISVSVTTKRN
+183 NTITVNVTTKRN

-268 EFAVEPNTWTNKSV
+268 EFAVEPNTWTNQSV

-310 DNQTFST
+310 NNQTFST

-334 ASHEVTNIDKIKPV
+334 ASHEVTNIDKIKPK

-364 DEASGIC
+364 DEASGIS

-446 TNKDVTL
+446 TNKDVTV
-453 TASTTEKNFAL
+453 TASTTERNFAL

-516 TPKATVTTN
+516 TPKTTVTTN

-535 AQATSTNGSSGIK
+535 ATATSTNGSSGIK

-568 YTFGGLTQ
+568 YTFSGLTQ

-593 TIGTVKATTGT
+593 TNGTVKVTTGT
-604 VPTASGATYTPTT
+604 VPTASGAAYTPTT

-625 TLPTKSGYSTVYT
+625 TLPTKSGYTTVYT
-638 TNGTV
+638 TNGTA
-643 PTVSSAKYTAA
+643 PTKDSTKYSAAFTVSS
-654 FSVSTNCKINYLFTD
+654 NCKINYLYTD

-675 VGTVN
+675 AGTVN
-680 VTNIDTLAP
+680 VTNIDKLAP
-689 NAFTPKATATTN
+689 NAFTPKTTVTTN

-790 PTTWTSGKVTVTLP
+790 PTTWTKGNVTVTLP
-804 TKSGYTTVYTTNGT
+804 TKSGYSTVYTTNGT

-823 STKYLAAFTVSSNC
+823 STKYSAAFTVSNNC
-837 KINYLYTDGTNI
+837 TIYYLFTDGINI
-849 GGAGTVNVTNIDT
+849 GGAGTVNIGNIDKT
-862 ANPVINTAITG
+862 APTINSVTENSNTSTASTATISTSDNGRIVSYGISTSSTTQPTNWIATNKVDLTNVPVKVENGATWARVFYHNNVEGSVLFANEAEALSTNSRYKFSVLNNLENYRNSSGTFEFMLQYPNDTTQYNRWIQKDNPAKVTVANGTGNETASGYKAVHVDWTGNYWGGLTRSTATSACLINGSVGHGNWFYAIGAYSRYDKGIPSYSATATATELWARIDNLTTEGKTSLNATLGNITTNGTYYAWVKDAAENVTSKQFTISKVDKTAPTISNLTSSNTNWTSGNVTLTATASDAESGLYTASPYGWNSTTTWTNSNTLNVTKNGTYTVNVRNAIGNISSKSIVVSNIDKTGPTINTALTG
-873 SGTTSTIKLSMA
+873 SGTTNSITLNTA

-916 ATTAN
+916 STTTQ

-929 GLTQNKTYNAYAVV
+929 GLIQNKTYNVYAEI
-943 YDATGRTTQS
+943 YDAVGNKTIA

-968 ATYTPNTWTSGKVTV
+968 ATYTPNTWTSGNVTV
-983 TLPTKSGY
+983 TLPTKNGY

-1043 TANPV
+1043 
-1048 INTAITGSGTTST
+1048 
-1061 IKLSM
+1061 K
-1066 AVSDTQSGVNKIIW
+1066 
-1080 YYKLST
+1080 
-1086 DSTYKN
+1086 
-1092 ATDTYTATTANTTR
+1092 
-1106 THTFTGLTQ
+1106 
-1115 NKTYNAYA
+1115 
-1123 VVYDATGRT
+1123 
-1132 TQSTTINV
+1132 
-1140 TTGTVPTASGA
+1140 
-1151 TYTPNTWTSGKVTV
+1151 
-1165 TLPTKS
+1165 
-1171 GYTTVYTTNGTAPT
+1171 
-1185 KDSTKYSAA
+1185 
-1194 FTVSSNCKINYLYTD
+1194 
-1209 GTNIGGAGTVN
+1209 
-1220 VTNIDTTAP
+1220 TAP

-1277 NWWEPSNTVARGTK
+1277 NWWDPSNTVAKGTK

-1313 YYTHVYIYDNLGNS
+1313 YYTHVYVYDNLGNS

-1350 SYNPNT
+1350 SYNPKT

-1361 VRATTSTTVSG
+1361 VRATASTTVSG

-1416 GNIDKIAPTT
+1416 GNIDKTAPTT

-1434 NDSGSAYTSGAWTNQ
+1434 SDTGSTYTSGVWTNQ

-1484 ITSGNNKSIKGTWGT
+1484 TTSGNNKSIKGTWGT

-1514 NVSGTASIV
+1514 NVSGIASIV
-1523 VRHDTTAPATPTITA
+1523 VRHDTTVPVTPTITA
-1538 KVGSDSGSA
+1538 KVGSDTGSA

-1653 TLSLVASD
+1653 ILSLVASD
-1661 NLSGVNKIV
+1661 NLSGVNRIV

-1684 TDTYTATTAQTT
+1684 TDTYTATMAQTT
-1696 RTHTFTGLTQNKTYN
+1696 RTHTFTNLTHNRTYN

-1722 TTQSSTI
+1722 TTQSTTI
-1729 NVSTVQVPNLATTNG
+1729 NVNTGTVPTASGATYTPST
-1744 KFTYSTTNWTNGNV
+1744 WTNGNV
-1758 TATASTTT
+1758 SVTLPTKS
-1766 GGYSIQTSTDASN
+1766 GYSTLYT
-1779 WSTNASISRSSNG
+1779 TNGTIPTLSSNQYTSAITVG
-1792 KVYARLWDGKNAGG
+1792 SNSTIYYVFSDGINIGG
-1806 YLTGNI
+1806 TGAVNINNIDKIKPEINI
-1812 SNIDKTN
+1812 SNNETSSSAILEIKAADNVGVKSIVTSGGKNTITNAQN
-1819 ISISSFTASPSSTIA
+1819 ISSKELEYNLELTDDGETKITVTDIAGNTVEKNYKLKFLFKQNDERTAVTGGWKENMFLNI
-1834 TVATLSTTV
+1834 
-1843 NDANSGLSTIVWQW
+1843 
-1857 GTTTNYGSSSTS
+1857 YG
-1869 TYTTKNGATAGTTGA
+1869 YIYNVGYTKNNGLLTITAEPTSVDQGRLGTWYTNNSIDFTGYDTIRSATWFNKNSTGS
-1884 VTKTFSL
+1884 VE
-1891 TGLRASTTYYVKMT
+1891 LRVGYNS
-1905 AYDVAGNAN
+1905 
-1914 TSTTSFTT
+1914 
-1922 GKAVAQVG
+1922 VAQD
-1930 SVYYTSVQNAINS
+1930 NIN
-1943 ATNDATVNQL
+1943 TIKKVDA
-1953 VDQTESVLIEEN
+1953 
-1965 KSIKLN
+1965 
-1971 TNGKKLQGTKD
+1971 
-1982 DNTVT
+1982 
-1987 NKGKLTI
+1987 
-1994 NGNGTITSLNQ
+1994 
-2005 VVINNTGTLTLDE
+2005 
-2018 GSIIAG
+2018 
-2024 VAGHHVVENYNLF
+2024 
-2037 NMNGGYIELTIK
+2037 NGGYWSKLTANILGK
-2049 QITCS
+2049 DKSQVAI
-2054 VFNYKGTFTMK
+2054 GTN
-2065 GGRIDSEGHAL
+2065 
-2076 VSRGGKAEI
+2076 GGKSDFVQIYLA
-2085 NGKNITITGKN
+2085 
-2096 SSHRCMYADEN
+2096 CMY
-2107 GTINVK
+2107 IFSLK
-2113 GATIVGTIGYENGS
+2113 
-2127 NFGYLTLED
+2127 
-2136 CNMSGVSAIYGRTF
+2136 
-2150 ETISSADG
+2150 
-2158 YRVLVYDR
+2158 
-2166 GNWLTQ
+2166 
-2172 VRLPTWT
+2172 
-2179 VNGGQDDIVWHDAS
+2179 
-2193 KGDRC
+2193 
-2198 NTTAWYYDIKKS
+2198 
-2210 QHKNE
+2210 
-2215 SGTYITHIYCYKD
+2215 
-2228 GTLVY
+2228 
-2233 SAALSDQNVK
+2233 

>member
-1 MENRDDFDNKSKNI
+1 MKQKYRDKIKENR
-15 KNRKTLKPLREHT
+15 
-28 GNLKEKNGI
+28 GI
-37 TMVALVVTIVVLL
+37 TIVALVVTIVVLL
-50 ILSTITIQGITHTG
+50 ILASISIQGITKTG
-64 LFSSAEKAKLDH
+64 IFSSAESVKTEH
-76 KRAYIATTLETKLKI
+76 KRALISTTLQTKLKI
-91 SQSEQIRGTDEEI
+91 NQSEQIRGTDEEVI
-104 IKATYE
+104 RAAYE
-110 DVKNDLDEIKKA
+110 DVKNDLEEIKKA
-122 GGKDIEVGE
+122 GGKDIEVSE
-131 VTSEEREGKTEWFF
+131 VTSEEKNGKTEWFF

-165 KENELSPLIQ
+165 KEDELAPLIQ
-175 IKTVKSTT
+175 IKTAKATT
-183 NTISVSVTTKRN
+183 NTIFVTVTTRRN
-195 EGGKVEY
+195 EGGKIEY
-202 YIKEKAAS
+202 YIKEKGAS
-210 KFTLAKT
+210 KFNLAKA

-234 VIKAIAIGKNG
+234 VIKAVAIGKNG

-310 DNQTFST
+310 NNQTFST

-348 ITSVTAT
+348 ITGVTAT

-446 TNKDVTL
+446 TNKDVTV
-453 TASTTEKNFAL
+453 TAATTEKNFAL

-502 LNVTNIDKLAPNAF
+502 LNVTTIDKLAPNAF

-535 AQATSTNGSSGIK
+535 ATATSTNGSSGIK

-604 VPTASGATYTPTT
+604 VPTASGATYTPNT

-625 TLPTKSGYSTVYT
+625 TLPTKSGYTTVYT
-638 TNGTV
+638 TNGTA
-643 PTVSSAKYTAA
+643 PTKDSTKYSAAFTVSS
-654 FSVSTNCKINYLFTD
+654 NCKINYLYTD

-675 VGTVN
+675 AGTVN
-680 VTNIDTLAP
+680 VTNIDKLAP
-689 NAFTPKATATTN
+689 NAFTPKATVTTN

-744 YTFSGL
+744 YTFGGL

-776 TTGTVPTASGATYT
+776 
-790 PTTWTSGKVTVTLP
+790 
-804 TKSGYTTVYTTNGT
+804 
-818 APTKD
+818 
-823 STKYLAAFTVSSNC
+823 
-837 KINYLYTDGTNI
+837 
-849 GGAGTVNVTNIDT
+849 
-862 ANPVINTAITG
+862 
-873 SGTTSTIKLSMA
+873 
-885 VSDTQSGVNKI
+885 
-896 IWYYKLS
+896 
-903 TDSTYKNATDTYT
+903 
-916 ATTAN
+916 
-921 TTRTHTFT
+921 
-929 GLTQNKTYNAYAVV
+929 
-943 YDATGRTTQS
+943 
-953 TTINV
+953 

-1132 TQSTTINV
+1132 AQSTTINV
-1140 TTGTVPTASGA
+1140 ITGTVPTASGA

-1185 KDSTKYSAA
+1185 KSSTKYTGA

-1220 VTNIDTTAP
+1220 VTNIDTANPVINTAI
-1229 TFVSGEVKNLTT
+1229 TGSGTTSTIKLSMAVS
-1241 TGYDVY
+1241 
-1247 VYGIT
+1247 
-1252 DTQSGVNR
+1252 DTQSGVN
-1260 VQFPTWTNANGQ
+1260 
-1272 DDIQS
+1272 
-1277 NWWEPSNTVARGTK
+1277 
-1291 QADGTTWV
+1291 
-1299 YHVNI
+1299 
-1304 KDHKNEVGL
+1304 
-1313 YYTHVYIYDNLGNS
+1313 
-1327 RCVFTPQIT
+1327 
-1336 VPKVPDITSANASF
+1336 
-1350 SYNPNT
+1350 
-1356 WTSGS
+1356 
-1361 VRATTSTTVSG
+1361 
-1372 YYLQT
+1372 
-1377 STDAQTWKTQ
+1377 
-1387 NYVDRTTN
+1387 
-1395 GAVYARLT
+1395 
-1403 DGVNVGNYVTGNV
+1403 
-1416 GNIDKIAPTT
+1416 KI
-1426 PTLTAKIG
+1426 I
-1434 NDSGSAYTSGAWTNQ
+1434 
-1449 AVIITATSSD
+1449 
-1459 TQSQINRIEYSY
+1459 
-1471 DNSTWNTNWGTSL
+1471 
-1484 ITSGNNKSIKGTWGT
+1484 
-1499 NYNTTVYVRAVDNAG
+1499 
-1514 NVSGTASIV
+1514 
-1523 VRHDTTAPATPTITA
+1523 
-1538 KVGSDSGSA
+1538 
-1547 YTSGSWT
+1547 
-1554 SQPIIITAT
+1554 
-1563 SSDTQSQINRIEYS
+1563 
-1577 YNNSSW
+1577 
-1583 STSWGTDLTTNGNS
+1583 
-1597 KSIKGT
+1597 
-1603 WNGNY
+1603 
-1608 NNTVYVRAVD
+1608 
-1618 NVGNVSASSSIV
+1618 
-1630 IREDATAPTIN
+1630 
-1641 TGISGTATSKSI
+1641 
-1653 TLSLVASD
+1653 
-1661 NLSGVNKIV
+1661 
-1670 WYYKDSTASSYTSA
+1670 WYYKLSTDSTYKNA
-1684 TDTYTATTAQTT
+1684 TDTYTATTANTT

-1711 AYAVVYDAVGR
+1711 AYAVVYDATGR
-1722 TTQSSTI
+1722 TAQSTTI
-1729 NVSTVQVPNLATTNG
+1729 NVTTGTVPTASGATYTPTTWTKGNVTVTLPTKSGYTTVYTTNG
-1744 KFTYSTTNWTNGNV
+1744 TAPTKSSTKYTGAFAVSSNCKINYLYTDGTNIGGAGTVNV
-1758 TATASTTT
+1758 T
-1766 GGYSIQTSTDASN
+1766 
-1779 WSTNASISRSSNG
+1779 
-1792 KVYARLWDGKNAGG
+1792 
-1806 YLTGNI
+1806 
-1812 SNIDKTN
+1812 NIDTTN
-1819 ISISSFTASPSSTIA
+1819 ISISSFTASPSSTQA
-1834 TVATLSTTV
+1834 SVATLSATV

-1869 TYTTKNGATAGTTGA
+1869 TYITKNGSTAGTTGN

-1891 TGLRASTTYYVKMT
+1891 TGLSGSTTYYVKMT

-1922 GKAVAQVG
+1922 EKAVAQVG
-1930 SVYYTSVQNAINS
+1930 SVYYTSINNAESSIASNGTITMVS
-1943 ATNDATVNQL
+1943 DN
-1953 VDQTESVLIEEN
+1953 TEEASITEGKTIEL
-1965 KSIKLN
+1965 KLN
-1971 TNGKKLQGTKD
+1971 EKNQTGHIENNGNLTISGNGKMENSGDTQVILNNGNLTLNGGRYYGTAQTCATIR
-1982 DNTVT
+1982 NS
-1987 NKGKLTI
+1987 KGKLTI
-1994 NGNGTITSLNQ
+1994 NNNNVSVEATVGAVITSYTGTEMEILGGNIQQIFRSNSAVVTYGTKIKITDGKFDAMEGVVVGEKTSVTMTGGSIYASNGEGISLYTNSTLNMSGGTIL
-2005 VVINNTGTLTLDE
+2005 VEGEDKNTPNGVWVSNGASASISGGTISTNCFEHEAIDCDPG
-2018 GSIIAG
+2018 GS
-2024 VAGHHVVENYNLF
+2024 V
-2037 NMNGGYIELTIK
+2037 
-2049 QITCS
+2049 
-2054 VFNYKGTFTMK
+2054 
-2065 GGRIDSEGHAL
+2065 
-2076 VSRGGKAEI
+2076 
-2085 NGKNITITGKN
+2085 TITGGKFYN
-2096 SSHRCMYADEN
+2096 RA
-2107 GTINVK
+2107 G
-2113 GATIVGTIGYENGS
+2113 GRAAIVGDRSGS
-2127 NFGYLTLED
+2127 VAKF
-2136 CNMSGVSAIYGRTF
+2136 S
-2150 ETISSADG
+2150 
-2158 YRVLVYDR
+2158 
-2166 GNWLTQ
+2166 
-2172 VRLPTWT
+2172 
-2179 VNGGQDDIVWHDAS
+2179 VNGGKFYTNNDS
-2193 KGDRC
+2193 KKC
-2198 NTTAWYYDIKKS
+2198 PYS
-2210 QHKNE
+2210 
-2215 SGTYITHIYCYKD
+2215 SGTDWRYYSTILVWKYSNKAYSWNSNTSYVRNDIGKYTYWNYD
-2228 GTLVY
+2228 ANQLSSNAIGTP
-2233 SAALSDQNVK
+2233 

>member
-1 MENRDDFDNKSKNI
+1 MKQKYRDKIKENR
-15 KNRKTLKPLREHT
+15 
-28 GNLKEKNGI
+28 GI
-37 TMVALVVTIVVLL
+37 TIVALVVTIVVLL
-50 ILSTITIQGITHTG
+50 ILASISIQGITKTG
-64 LFSSAEKAKLDH
+64 IFSSAESVKTEH
-76 KRAYIATTLETKLKI
+76 KRALISTTLQTKLKI
-91 SQSEQIRGTDEEI
+91 NQSEQIRGTDEEVI
-104 IKATYE
+104 RAAYE
-110 DVKNDLDEIKKA
+110 DVKNDLEEIKKA
-122 GGKDIEVGE
+122 GGKDIEVSE
-131 VTSEEREGKTEWFF
+131 VTSEEKNGKTEWFF

-165 KENELSPLIQ
+165 KEDELAPLIQ
-175 IKTVKSTT
+175 IKTAKATT
-183 NTISVSVTTKRN
+183 NTIFVTVTTRRN
-195 EGGKVEY
+195 EGGKIEY
-202 YIKEKAAS
+202 YIKEKGAS
-210 KFTLAKT
+210 KFNLAKA

-234 VIKAIAIGKNG
+234 VIKAVAIGKNG

-310 DNQTFST
+310 NNQTFST

-348 ITSVTAT
+348 ITGVTAT

-380 MPTKFTVVDSTK
+380 MPTRFTVVDSTK

-446 TNKDVTL
+446 TNKDVTV

-502 LNVTNIDKLAPNAF
+502 LNVTTIDKLAPNAF

-568 YTFGGLTQ
+568 YTFSGLTQ

-680 VTNIDTLAP
+680 VTNIDSLAP
-689 NAFTPKATATTN
+689 NAFTPKATATTNSIKVDGTTTDATATSTNGSSGIKEYRFSKDGGKTYTNAQTSATYTFSGLTQNVEYTIVVEAKDNAGNTTIGTVKATTGTVPTASGATYTPTTWTKGNVTVTLPTKSGYSTVYTTNGTVPTVSSAKYTAAFSVSTNCKINYLFTDGTNIGGVGTVNVTNIDSLAPNAFTPKATATTNSIKVDGTTTDAQATSTNGSSGIKEYRFSKDGGKTYTNAQTSATYTFSGLTQNVEYTIVVEAKDNAGNTTTGTVKATTGTVPTASGATYTPNTWTSGKVTVTLPTKSGYTTVYTTNGTAPTKSSTKYTGAFTVSSNCKINYLYTDGTNIGGAGTVNVTNIDKLAPNAFTPKATVTTN

-790 PTTWTSGKVTVTLP
+790 PNTWTSGKVTVTLP

-823 STKYLAAFTVSSNC
+823 STKYSAAFTVSNNCKINYLYTDGTNIGGAGTVNVTNIDTANPVINTAITGSGTTSTIKLSMAVSDTQSGVNKIIWYYKLSTDSTYKNATDTYTATTANTTRTHTFTGLTQNKTYNAYAVVYDATGRTAQSTTINVTTGTVPTASGATYTPNTWTSGKVTVTLPTKSGYTTVYTTNGTAPTKSSTKYTGAFTVSSNC

-943 YDATGRTTQS
+943 YDATGRTAQS

-997 NGTAPTKDSTKYSAA
+997 NGTAPTKSSTKYTGA
-1012 FTVSSNCKIN
+1012 F
-1022 YLYTD
+1022 
-1027 GTNIGGAGT
+1027 A
-1036 VNVTNID
+1036 
-1043 TANPV
+1043 
-1048 INTAITGSGTTST
+1048 
-1061 IKLSM
+1061 
-1066 AVSDTQSGVNKIIW
+1066 
-1080 YYKLST
+1080 
-1086 DSTYKN
+1086 
-1092 ATDTYTATTANTTR
+1092 
-1106 THTFTGLTQ
+1106 
-1115 NKTYNAYA
+1115 
-1123 VVYDATGRT
+1123 
-1132 TQSTTINV
+1132 
-1140 TTGTVPTASGA
+1140 
-1151 TYTPNTWTSGKVTV
+1151 
-1165 TLPTKS
+1165 
-1171 GYTTVYTTNGTAPT
+1171 
-1185 KDSTKYSAA
+1185 
-1194 FTVSSNCKINYLYTD
+1194 VSSNCKINYLYTD

-1220 VTNIDTTAP
+1220 VTNIDTT
-1229 TFVSGEVKNLTT
+1229 
-1241 TGYDVY
+1241 
-1247 VYGIT
+1247 
-1252 DTQSGVNR
+1252 
-1260 VQFPTWTNANGQ
+1260 
-1272 DDIQS
+1272 
-1277 NWWEPSNTVARGTK
+1277 
-1291 QADGTTWV
+1291 
-1299 YHVNI
+1299 
-1304 KDHKNEVGL
+1304 
-1313 YYTHVYIYDNLGNS
+1313 
-1327 RCVFTPQIT
+1327 
-1336 VPKVPDITSANASF
+1336 
-1350 SYNPNT
+1350 
-1356 WTSGS
+1356 
-1361 VRATTSTTVSG
+1361 
-1372 YYLQT
+1372 
-1377 STDAQTWKTQ
+1377 
-1387 NYVDRTTN
+1387 
-1395 GAVYARLT
+1395 
-1403 DGVNVGNYVTGNV
+1403 
-1416 GNIDKIAPTT
+1416 
-1426 PTLTAKIG
+1426 
-1434 NDSGSAYTSGAWTNQ
+1434 
-1449 AVIITATSSD
+1449 
-1459 TQSQINRIEYSY
+1459 
-1471 DNSTWNTNWGTSL
+1471 
-1484 ITSGNNKSIKGTWGT
+1484 
-1499 NYNTTVYVRAVDNAG
+1499 
-1514 NVSGTASIV
+1514 
-1523 VRHDTTAPATPTITA
+1523 
-1538 KVGSDSGSA
+1538 
-1547 YTSGSWT
+1547 
-1554 SQPIIITAT
+1554 
-1563 SSDTQSQINRIEYS
+1563 
-1577 YNNSSW
+1577 
-1583 STSWGTDLTTNGNS
+1583 
-1597 KSIKGT
+1597 
-1603 WNGNY
+1603 
-1608 NNTVYVRAVD
+1608 
-1618 NVGNVSASSSIV
+1618 
-1630 IREDATAPTIN
+1630 
-1641 TGISGTATSKSI
+1641 
-1653 TLSLVASD
+1653 
-1661 NLSGVNKIV
+1661 
-1670 WYYKDSTASSYTSA
+1670 
-1684 TDTYTATTAQTT
+1684 
-1696 RTHTFTGLTQNKTYN
+1696 
-1711 AYAVVYDAVGR
+1711 
-1722 TTQSSTI
+1722 
-1729 NVSTVQVPNLATTNG
+1729 
-1744 KFTYSTTNWTNGNV
+1744 
-1758 TATASTTT
+1758 
-1766 GGYSIQTSTDASN
+1766 
-1779 WSTNASISRSSNG
+1779 
-1792 KVYARLWDGKNAGG
+1792 
-1806 YLTGNI
+1806 
-1812 SNIDKTN
+1812 N
-1819 ISISSFTASPSSTIA
+1819 ISISSFTASPSSTQA
-1834 TVATLSTTV
+1834 SVATLSATV

-1869 TYTTKNGATAGTTGA
+1869 TYITKNGSTAGTTGN

-1891 TGLRASTTYYVKMT
+1891 TGLSGSTTYYVKMT

-1922 GKAVAQVG
+1922 EKAVAQVG
-1930 SVYYTSVQNAINS
+1930 SVYYTSINNAESSIASNGTITMVS
-1943 ATNDATVNQL
+1943 DN
-1953 VDQTESVLIEEN
+1953 TEEASITEGKTIEL
-1965 KSIKLN
+1965 KLN
-1971 TNGKKLQGTKD
+1971 EKNQTGHIENNGNLTISGNGKMENSGDTQVILNNGNLTLNGGRYYGTAQTCATIR
-1982 DNTVT
+1982 NS
-1987 NKGKLTI
+1987 KGKLTI
-1994 NGNGTITSLNQ
+1994 NNNNVSVEATVGAVITSYTGTEMEILGGNIQQIFRSNSAVVTYGTKIKITDGKFDAMEGVVVGEKTSVTMTGGSIYASNGEGISLYTNSTLNMSGGTIL
-2005 VVINNTGTLTLDE
+2005 VEGEDKNTPNGVWVSNGASASISGGTISTNCFEHEAIDCDPG
-2018 GSIIAG
+2018 GS
-2024 VAGHHVVENYNLF
+2024 V
-2037 NMNGGYIELTIK
+2037 
-2049 QITCS
+2049 
-2054 VFNYKGTFTMK
+2054 
-2065 GGRIDSEGHAL
+2065 
-2076 VSRGGKAEI
+2076 
-2085 NGKNITITGKN
+2085 TITGGKFYN
-2096 SSHRCMYADEN
+2096 RA
-2107 GTINVK
+2107 G
-2113 GATIVGTIGYENGS
+2113 GRAAIVGDRSGS
-2127 NFGYLTLED
+2127 VAKF
-2136 CNMSGVSAIYGRTF
+2136 S
-2150 ETISSADG
+2150 
-2158 YRVLVYDR
+2158 
-2166 GNWLTQ
+2166 
-2172 VRLPTWT
+2172 
-2179 VNGGQDDIVWHDAS
+2179 VNGGKFYTNNDS
-2193 KGDRC
+2193 KKC
-2198 NTTAWYYDIKKS
+2198 PYS
-2210 QHKNE
+2210 
-2215 SGTYITHIYCYKD
+2215 SGTDWRYYSTILVWKYSNKAYSWNSNTSYVRNDIGKYTYWNYD
-2228 GTLVY
+2228 ANQLSSNAIGTP
-2233 SAALSDQNVK
+2233 

>member
-28 GNLKEKNGI
+28 CNLKEKNGI

-64 LFSSAEKAKLDH
+64 LFSSAENAKLEH

-145 EVKVDGDVYKVA
+145 EVKVDGDIYKVA

-310 DNQTFST
+310 NNQTFST

-364 DEASGIC
+364 DEASGIS

-446 TNKDVTL
+446 TNKDVTV

-502 LNVTNIDKLAPNAF
+502 LNVTTIDKLAPNAF
-516 TPKATVTTN
+516 TPKATV
-525 SIKVDGTTTD
+525 
-535 AQATSTNGSSGIK
+535 
-548 EYRFS
+548 
-553 KDGGKTY
+553 
-560 TNAQTSAT
+560 
-568 YTFGGLTQ
+568 
-576 NVEYTIVVEA
+576 
-586 KDNAGNT
+586 
-593 TIGTVKATTGT
+593 
-604 VPTASGATYTPTT
+604 
-617 WTKGNVTV
+617 
-625 TLPTKSGYSTVYT
+625 
-638 TNGTV
+638 
-643 PTVSSAKYTAA
+643 
-654 FSVSTNCKINYLFTD
+654 
-669 GTNIGG
+669 
-675 VGTVN
+675 
-680 VTNIDTLAP
+680 
-689 NAFTPKATATTN
+689 TTN

-790 PTTWTSGKVTVTLP
+790 PNTWTKGNVTVTLP
-804 TKSGYTTVYTTNGT
+804 TKSGYSTVYTTNGT

-823 STKYLAAFTVSSNC
+823 STKYSAAFTVSSNC

-849 GGAGTVNVTNIDT
+849 GGAGTVNVTNIDKLSPNAFT
-862 ANPVINTAITG
+862 PKTTVTTNSIKVD
-873 SGTTSTIKLSMA
+873 GTTTDATATSTNGSSGIKEYRFSK
-885 VSDTQSGVNKI
+885 DGGK
-896 IWYYKLS
+896 
-903 TDSTYKNATDTYT
+903 TYT
-916 ATTAN
+916 NAQTSATY
-921 TTRTHTFT
+921 TFS
-929 GLTQNKTYNAYAVV
+929 GLTQKVEYTIVVEAKDNAGNTI
-943 YDATGRTTQS
+943 TGT
-953 TTINV
+953 V
-958 TTGTVPTASG
+958 KATTGTVPIASG
-968 ATYTPNTWTSGKVTV
+968 ATYTPTTWTKGNVTV

-1092 ATDTYTATTANTTR
+1092 ATDTYTATTTQTTR

-1115 NKTYNAYA
+1115 NKTYNVYA
-1123 VVYDATGRT
+1123 EIYDAVGNKT
-1132 TQSTTINV
+1132 TSTTINV
-1140 TTGTVPTASGA
+1140 ATGTVPTASGA
-1151 TYTPNTWTSGKVTV
+1151 TYTPNTWTNGNVTV

-1171 GYTTVYTTNGTAPT
+1171 GYSTVYTTNGTTPT

-1220 VTNIDTTAP
+1220 VTNIDKTAP

-1779 WSTNASISRSSNG
+1779 WSTNASIIRSSNG

-1891 TGLRASTTYYVKMT
+1891 TGLSASTTYYVKMT

-1943 ATNDATVNQL
+1943 ATNDATVKQL

-1971 TNGKKLQGTKD
+1971 TNGKKLQGTKE

-2005 VVINNTGTLTLDE
+2005 VVINNTGNLTLDE

-2024 VAGHHVVENYNLF
+2024 AAGHHVVENYNLF

-2054 VFNYKGTFTMK
+2054 VFNYKGTFIMK
-2065 GGRIDSEGHAL
+2065 GGKIDSEGHAL

-2113 GATIVGTIGYENGS
+2113 EATIVGTVGYENGS
-2127 NFGYLTLED
+2127 NFGYLTFED
-2136 CNMSGVSAIYGRTF
+2136 CNMAGVSAIYGRTF
-2150 ETISSADG
+2150 ETISGADG
-2158 YRVLVYDR
+2158 YRVLVYDS

-2193 KGDRC
+2193 KGKRC

-2215 SGTYITHIYCYKD
+2215 SGTYITHIYCYKN
-2228 GTLVY
+2228 GNLVY
-2233 SAALSDQNVK
+2233 SAALAGQNVK

>member
-348 ITSVTAT
+348 ITGVTAT

-446 TNKDVTL
+446 TNKDVTV

-535 AQATSTNGSSGIK
+535 A
-548 EYRFS
+548 
-553 KDGGKTY
+553 
-560 TNAQTSAT
+560 
-568 YTFGGLTQ
+568 
-576 NVEYTIVVEA
+576 
-586 KDNAGNT
+586 
-593 TIGTVKATTGT
+593 
-604 VPTASGATYTPTT
+604 
-617 WTKGNVTV
+617 
-625 TLPTKSGYSTVYT
+625 
-638 TNGTV
+638 
-643 PTVSSAKYTAA
+643 
-654 FSVSTNCKINYLFTD
+654 
-669 GTNIGG
+669 
-675 VGTVN
+675 
-680 VTNIDTLAP
+680 
-689 NAFTPKATATTN
+689 
-701 SIKVDGTTTDATAT
+701 TAT

-744 YTFSGL
+744 YTFSRL

-790 PTTWTSGKVTVTLP
+790 PNTWTKGNVTVTLP

-818 APTKD
+818 APTKS
-823 STKYLAAFTVSSNC
+823 STKYSAAFTVSNNC

-983 TLPTKSGY
+983 TLPTKNGYSTVYTTNGTTPTKDSTKYSAPFTVSGNCKINYLYTDGTNIGGAGTVNVTNIDKLVPNAFTPKATVTTNSIKVDGTTTDAQATSTNGSSGIKEYRFSKDGGKTYTNAQTSATYTFSGLTQKVEYTIVVEAKDNAGNTITGTVKATTGTVPTASGATYTPTTWTKGNVTVTLPTKSGY
-991 TTVYTT
+991 STVYTT
-997 NGTAPTKDSTKYSAA
+997 NGTAPTVSSTKYSSA
-1012 FTVSSNCKIN
+1012 FAVSTNCKIN

-1048 INTAITGSGTTST
+1048 INTAITGSGTTNSIT
-1061 IKLSM
+1061 LNT

-1106 THTFTGLTQ
+1106 THTFTGLIQ
-1115 NKTYNAYA
+1115 NKTYNVYA
-1123 VVYDATGRT
+1123 EIYDAVGNKT
-1132 TQSTTINV
+1132 TSTTININ
-1140 TTGTVPTASGA
+1140 TGTVPTASGA
-1151 TYTPNTWTSGKVTV
+1151 TYTPSTWTNGNVSV

-1171 GYTTVYTTNGTAPT
+1171 GYSTLYTTNGTIPT
-1185 KDSTKYSAA
+1185 L
-1194 FTVSSNCKINYLYTD
+1194 SSNQYTSAITAGSNSTIYYVFSD
-1209 GTNIGGAGTVN
+1209 GINIGGTGAI
-1220 VTNIDTTAP
+1220 NI
-1229 TFVSGEVKNLTT
+1229 N
-1241 TGYDVY
+1241 
-1247 VYGIT
+1247 
-1252 DTQSGVNR
+1252 
-1260 VQFPTWTNANGQ
+1260 
-1272 DDIQS
+1272 
-1277 NWWEPSNTVARGTK
+1277 
-1291 QADGTTWV
+1291 
-1299 YHVNI
+1299 
-1304 KDHKNEVGL
+1304 
-1313 YYTHVYIYDNLGNS
+1313 
-1327 RCVFTPQIT
+1327 
-1336 VPKVPDITSANASF
+1336 
-1350 SYNPNT
+1350 
-1356 WTSGS
+1356 
-1361 VRATTSTTVSG
+1361 
-1372 YYLQT
+1372 
-1377 STDAQTWKTQ
+1377 
-1387 NYVDRTTN
+1387 
-1395 GAVYARLT
+1395 
-1403 DGVNVGNYVTGNV
+1403 
-1416 GNIDKIAPTT
+1416 NIDKIKPEINISNNET
-1426 PTLTAKIG
+1426 
-1434 NDSGSAYTSGAWTNQ
+1434 SSSAILEIKAADNVGVKSIVTSGGKNTITNAQ
-1449 AVIITATSSD
+1449 NISSKELEYNLELTDDGETKITVTD
-1459 TQSQINRIEYSY
+1459 I
-1471 DNSTWNTNWGTSL
+1471 
-1484 ITSGNNKSIKGTWGT
+1484 
-1499 NYNTTVYVRAVDNAG
+1499 AG
-1514 NVSGTASIV
+1514 NTVEKNYKLKFLFKQNDERTAVTGGWKENMFLNIYGYIYNV
-1523 VRHDTTAPATPTITA
+1523 GYTKNNGLLTITA
-1538 KVGSDSGSA
+1538 EPTSVDQGRLGTW
-1547 YTSGSWT
+1547 YT
-1554 SQPIIITAT
+1554 
-1563 SSDTQSQINRIEYS
+1563 
-1577 YNNSSW
+1577 NNSIDFTGYDTIRSATW
-1583 STSWGTDLTTNGNS
+1583 FNKNSTGSVELRVGYNS
-1597 KSIKGT
+1597 
-1603 WNGNY
+1603 
-1608 NNTVYVRAVD
+1608 VAQD
-1618 NVGNVSASSSIV
+1618 N
-1630 IREDATAPTIN
+1630 IN
-1641 TGISGTATSKSI
+1641 T
-1653 TLSLVASD
+1653 
-1661 NLSGVNKIV
+1661 
-1670 WYYKDSTASSYTSA
+1670 
-1684 TDTYTATTAQTT
+1684 
-1696 RTHTFTGLTQNKTYN
+1696 
-1711 AYAVVYDAVGR
+1711 
-1722 TTQSSTI
+1722 
-1729 NVSTVQVPNLATTNG
+1729 
-1744 KFTYSTTNWTNGNV
+1744 
-1758 TATASTTT
+1758 
-1766 GGYSIQTSTDASN
+1766 
-1779 WSTNASISRSSNG
+1779 
-1792 KVYARLWDGKNAGG
+1792 
-1806 YLTGNI
+1806 
-1812 SNIDKTN
+1812 
-1819 ISISSFTASPSSTIA
+1819 
-1834 TVATLSTTV
+1834 
-1843 NDANSGLSTIVWQW
+1843 
-1857 GTTTNYGSSSTS
+1857 
-1869 TYTTKNGATAGTTGA
+1869 
-1884 VTKTFSL
+1884 
-1891 TGLRASTTYYVKMT
+1891 
-1905 AYDVAGNAN
+1905 
-1914 TSTTSFTT
+1914 
-1922 GKAVAQVG
+1922 
-1930 SVYYTSVQNAINS
+1930 
-1943 ATNDATVNQL
+1943 
-1953 VDQTESVLIEEN
+1953 
-1965 KSIKLN
+1965 IK
-1971 TNGKKLQGTKD
+1971 KD
-1982 DNTVT
+1982 D
-1987 NKGKLTI
+1987 
-1994 NGNGTITSLNQ
+1994 
-2005 VVINNTGTLTLDE
+2005 
-2018 GSIIAG
+2018 A
-2024 VAGHHVVENYNLF
+2024 
-2037 NMNGGYIELTIK
+2037 NGGYWSKLTANILGK
-2049 QITCS
+2049 DKSQVAI
-2054 VFNYKGTFTMK
+2054 GTN
-2065 GGRIDSEGHAL
+2065 
-2076 VSRGGKAEI
+2076 GGKSDFVQIYLA
-2085 NGKNITITGKN
+2085 
-2096 SSHRCMYADEN
+2096 CMY
-2107 GTINVK
+2107 IFSLK
-2113 GATIVGTIGYENGS
+2113 
-2127 NFGYLTLED
+2127 
-2136 CNMSGVSAIYGRTF
+2136 
-2150 ETISSADG
+2150 
-2158 YRVLVYDR
+2158 
-2166 GNWLTQ
+2166 
-2172 VRLPTWT
+2172 
-2179 VNGGQDDIVWHDAS
+2179 
-2193 KGDRC
+2193 
-2198 NTTAWYYDIKKS
+2198 
-2210 QHKNE
+2210 
-2215 SGTYITHIYCYKD
+2215 
-2228 GTLVY
+2228 
-2233 SAALSDQNVK
+2233 

>member
-1 MENRDDFDNKSKNI
+1 MKQKYRDKIKENR
-15 KNRKTLKPLREHT
+15 
-28 GNLKEKNGI
+28 GI
-37 TMVALVVTIVVLL
+37 TIVALVVTIVVLL
-50 ILSTITIQGITHTG
+50 ILASISIQGITKTG
-64 LFSSAEKAKLDH
+64 IFSSAESVKTEH
-76 KRAYIATTLETKLKI
+76 KRALISTTLQTKLKI
-91 SQSEQIRGTDEEI
+91 NQSEQIRGTDEEVI
-104 IKATYE
+104 RAAYE
-110 DVKNDLDEIKKA
+110 DVKNDLEEIKKA
-122 GGKDIEVGE
+122 GGKDIEVSE
-131 VTSEEREGKTEWFF
+131 VTSEEKNGKTEWFF

-165 KENELSPLIQ
+165 KEDELAPLIQ
-175 IKTVKSTT
+175 IKTAKATT
-183 NTISVSVTTKRN
+183 NTIFVTVTTRRN
-195 EGGKVEY
+195 EGGKIEY
-202 YIKEKAAS
+202 YIKEKGAS
-210 KFTLAKT
+210 KFNLAKA

-234 VIKAIAIGKNG
+234 VIKAVAIGKNG

-310 DNQTFST
+310 NNQTFST

-348 ITSVTAT
+348 ITGVTAT

-364 DEASGIC
+364 DEASGIF

-417 VSEVASTT
+417 VSEVASAT

-446 TNKDVTL
+446 TNKDVTV

-502 LNVTNIDKLAPNAF
+502 LNVTTIDKLEPNAF
-516 TPKATVTTN
+516 TPKATV
-525 SIKVDGTTTD
+525 
-535 AQATSTNGSSGIK
+535 
-548 EYRFS
+548 
-553 KDGGKTY
+553 
-560 TNAQTSAT
+560 
-568 YTFGGLTQ
+568 
-576 NVEYTIVVEA
+576 
-586 KDNAGNT
+586 
-593 TIGTVKATTGT
+593 
-604 VPTASGATYTPTT
+604 
-617 WTKGNVTV
+617 
-625 TLPTKSGYSTVYT
+625 
-638 TNGTV
+638 
-643 PTVSSAKYTAA
+643 
-654 FSVSTNCKINYLFTD
+654 
-669 GTNIGG
+669 
-675 VGTVN
+675 
-680 VTNIDTLAP
+680 
-689 NAFTPKATATTN
+689 TTN

-764 NAGNTTTGTVKA
+764 NAENTTTRTVK
-776 TTGTVPTASGATYT
+776 
-790 PTTWTSGKVTVTLP
+790 
-804 TKSGYTTVYTTNGT
+804 
-818 APTKD
+818 
-823 STKYLAAFTVSSNC
+823 
-837 KINYLYTDGTNI
+837 
-849 GGAGTVNVTNIDT
+849 
-862 ANPVINTAITG
+862 
-873 SGTTSTIKLSMA
+873 
-885 VSDTQSGVNKI
+885 
-896 IWYYKLS
+896 
-903 TDSTYKNATDTYT
+903 
-916 ATTAN
+916 
-921 TTRTHTFT
+921 
-929 GLTQNKTYNAYAVV
+929 
-943 YDATGRTTQS
+943 
-953 TTINV
+953 V

-968 ATYTPNTWTSGKVTV
+968 ATYTPNTWTKG
-983 TLPTKSGY
+983 
-991 TTVYTT
+991 
-997 NGTAPTKDSTKYSAA
+997 N
-1012 FTVSSNCKIN
+1012 
-1022 YLYTD
+1022 
-1027 GTNIGGAGT
+1027 
-1036 VNVTNID
+1036 
-1043 TANPV
+1043 
-1048 INTAITGSGTTST
+1048 
-1061 IKLSM
+1061 
-1066 AVSDTQSGVNKIIW
+1066 
-1080 YYKLST
+1080 
-1086 DSTYKN
+1086 
-1092 ATDTYTATTANTTR
+1092 
-1106 THTFTGLTQ
+1106 
-1115 NKTYNAYA
+1115 
-1123 VVYDATGRT
+1123 
-1132 TQSTTINV
+1132 
-1140 TTGTVPTASGA
+1140 
-1151 TYTPNTWTSGKVTV
+1151 VTV

-1758 TATASTTT
+1758 TATASTTI

-1834 TVATLSTTV
+1834 TVATLSATV

-1857 GTTTNYGSSSTS
+1857 GTTTNYGNSSTS
-1869 TYTTKNGATAGTTGA
+1869 IYTTKNGATAGTTGA

-1891 TGLRASTTYYVKMT
+1891 TGLSASTTYYVKMT
-1905 AYDVAGNAN
+1905 AYDVAGNSN

-1930 SVYYTSVQNAINS
+1930 SIYYTSVQNAIDS
-1943 ATNDATVNQL
+1943 VESTGTVKMIADSTLETAVQIDEEKNITIEL
-1953 VDQTESVLIEEN
+1953 NEKNISKIGTESGGV
-1965 KSIKLN
+1965 IKN
-1971 TNGKKLQGTKD
+1971 Y
-1982 DNTVT
+1982 
-1987 NKGKLTI
+1987 GKLTI
-1994 NGNGTITSLNQ
+1994 SGSGNITSDKDVIYNYNKATLTINSGTLSAADGWTLTNFGTCVIYGGSIKFTGPSTGCALMNKGNLTMRGGTISSSGFGLVTRGGTSDVRNSGINIQGSNVCIMSDESGLSLYENITVSGLIINQ
-2005 VVINNTGTLTLDE
+2005 SGTLTLW
-2018 GSIIAG
+2018 
-2024 VAGHHVVENYNLF
+2024 NC
-2037 NMNGGYIELTIK
+2037 NMNKVTTVRGNVMEIENASGGYN
-2049 QITCS
+2049 
-2054 VFNYKGTFTMK
+2054 VYFY
-2065 GGRIDSEGHAL
+2065 DSASTYSK
-2076 VSRGGKAEI
+2076 VQ
-2085 NGKNITITGKN
+2085 
-2096 SSHRCMYADEN
+2096 
-2107 GTINVK
+2107 
-2113 GATIVGTIGYENGS
+2113 
-2127 NFGYLTLED
+2127 F
-2136 CNMSGVSAIYGRTF
+2136 
-2150 ETISSADG
+2150 
-2158 YRVLVYDR
+2158 
-2166 GNWLTQ
+2166 
-2172 VRLPTWT
+2172 PTWT
-2179 VNGGQDDIVWHDAS
+2179 SNNGQDDIQWYTAA
-2193 KGDRC
+2193 KGTRHS
-2198 NTTAWYYDIKKS
+2198 TVVWYYGIRKS
-2210 QHKNE
+2210 NHKNE
-2215 SGTYITHIYCYKD
+2215 TGVYNTHVYANGKMIQPALTYT
-2228 GTLVY
+2228 
-2233 SAALSDQNVK
+2233 VK

>member
-943 YDATGRTTQS
+943 YDATGRT
-953 TTINV
+953 
-958 TTGTVPTASG
+958 A
-968 ATYTPNTWTSGKVTV
+968 
-983 TLPTKSGY
+983 
-991 TTVYTT
+991 
-997 NGTAPTKDSTKYSAA
+997 
-1012 FTVSSNCKIN
+1012 
-1022 YLYTD
+1022 
-1027 GTNIGGAGT
+1027 
-1036 VNVTNID
+1036 
-1043 TANPV
+1043 
-1048 INTAITGSGTTST
+1048 
-1061 IKLSM
+1061 
-1066 AVSDTQSGVNKIIW
+1066 
-1080 YYKLST
+1080 
-1086 DSTYKN
+1086 
-1092 ATDTYTATTANTTR
+1092 
-1106 THTFTGLTQ
+1106 
-1115 NKTYNAYA
+1115 
-1123 VVYDATGRT
+1123 
-1132 TQSTTINV
+1132 QSTTINV

>member
-28 GNLKEKNGI
+28 CNLKEKNGI

-310 DNQTFST
+310 NNQTFST

-364 DEASGIC
+364 DEASGIG

-380 MPTKFTVVDSTK
+380 MPTRFTVVDSTK

-446 TNKDVTL
+446 TNKDVTV

-502 LNVTNIDKLAPNAF
+502 LNVTTIDKLAPNAF
-516 TPKATVTTN
+516 TPKA
-525 SIKVDGTTTD
+525 
-535 AQATSTNGSSGIK
+535 
-548 EYRFS
+548 
-553 KDGGKTY
+553 
-560 TNAQTSAT
+560 
-568 YTFGGLTQ
+568 
-576 NVEYTIVVEA
+576 
-586 KDNAGNT
+586 
-593 TIGTVKATTGT
+593 
-604 VPTASGATYTPTT
+604 
-617 WTKGNVTV
+617 
-625 TLPTKSGYSTVYT
+625 
-638 TNGTV
+638 
-643 PTVSSAKYTAA
+643 
-654 FSVSTNCKINYLFTD
+654 SV
-669 GTNIGG
+669 
-675 VGTVN
+675 
-680 VTNIDTLAP
+680 
-689 NAFTPKATATTN
+689 TTN

-790 PTTWTSGKVTVTLP
+790 PNTWTKGNVTVTLP
-804 TKSGYTTVYTTNGT
+804 KKSGYTTVYTTNGTAPTKSSTKYTGAFAVSSNCKINYLFTDGTNIGGVGTVNVTNIDTANPVINTAITGSGTTSTIKLSMAVSDTQSGVNKIVWYYKLSTDSTYKNAADTYTATIANTTRTHTFTGLTQNKTYNAYAVVYDATGRTTQSSTINVNTGTVPTASGATYTPNTWTKGNVTVTLPKKSGYTTVYTTNGT

-823 STKYLAAFTVSSNC
+823 STKYSAAFTVSSNC

-862 ANPVINTAITG
+862 ANPVINTAITR
-873 SGTTSTIKLSMA
+873 SGTTSSITLSMA

-968 ATYTPNTWTSGKVTV
+968 ATYTPNTWTKGNVTV
-983 TLPTKSGY
+983 TLPKKSGY

-1012 FTVSSNCKIN
+1012 FTI
-1022 YLYTD
+1022 
-1027 GTNIGGAGT
+1027 
-1036 VNVTNID
+1036 
-1043 TANPV
+1043 
-1048 INTAITGSGTTST
+1048 
-1061 IKLSM
+1061 
-1066 AVSDTQSGVNKIIW
+1066 
-1080 YYKLST
+1080 
-1086 DSTYKN
+1086 
-1092 ATDTYTATTANTTR
+1092 
-1106 THTFTGLTQ
+1106 
-1115 NKTYNAYA
+1115 
-1123 VVYDATGRT
+1123 
-1132 TQSTTINV
+1132 
-1140 TTGTVPTASGA
+1140 
-1151 TYTPNTWTSGKVTV
+1151 
-1165 TLPTKS
+1165 
-1171 GYTTVYTTNGTAPT
+1171 
-1185 KDSTKYSAA
+1185 
-1194 FTVSSNCKINYLYTD
+1194 SSNCKINYLYTD

>member
-1 MENRDDFDNKSKNI
+1 MKQKYRDKIKENR
-15 KNRKTLKPLREHT
+15 
-28 GNLKEKNGI
+28 GI
-37 TMVALVVTIVVLL
+37 TIVALVVTIVVLL
-50 ILSTITIQGITHTG
+50 ILASISIQGITKTG
-64 LFSSAEKAKLDH
+64 IFSSAESVKTEH
-76 KRAYIATTLETKLKI
+76 KRALISTTLQTKLKI
-91 SQSEQIRGTDEEI
+91 NQSEQIRGTDEEVI
-104 IKATYE
+104 RAAYE
-110 DVKNDLDEIKKA
+110 DVKNDLEEIKKA
-122 GGKDIEVGE
+122 GGKDIEVSE
-131 VTSEEREGKTEWFF
+131 VTSEEKNGKTEWFF

-165 KENELSPLIQ
+165 KEDELAPLIQ
-175 IKTVKSTT
+175 IKTAKATT
-183 NTISVSVTTKRN
+183 NTIFVTVTTRRN
-195 EGGKVEY
+195 EGGKIEY
-202 YIKEKAAS
+202 YIKEKGTS
-210 KFTLAKT
+210 KFNLAKA

-234 VIKAIAIGKNG
+234 VIKAVAIGKNG

-310 DNQTFST
+310 NNQTFST

-348 ITSVTAT
+348 ITGVTAT

-425 TGTVAGLTDA
+425 TGTVAVLTDA

-446 TNKDVTL
+446 TNKDVTV

-516 TPKATVTTN
+516 TPKATV
-525 SIKVDGTTTD
+525 
-535 AQATSTNGSSGIK
+535 
-548 EYRFS
+548 
-553 KDGGKTY
+553 
-560 TNAQTSAT
+560 
-568 YTFGGLTQ
+568 
-576 NVEYTIVVEA
+576 
-586 KDNAGNT
+586 
-593 TIGTVKATTGT
+593 
-604 VPTASGATYTPTT
+604 
-617 WTKGNVTV
+617 
-625 TLPTKSGYSTVYT
+625 
-638 TNGTV
+638 
-643 PTVSSAKYTAA
+643 
-654 FSVSTNCKINYLFTD
+654 
-669 GTNIGG
+669 
-675 VGTVN
+675 
-680 VTNIDTLAP
+680 
-689 NAFTPKATATTN
+689 TTN

-790 PTTWTSGKVTVTLP
+790 PTTWTKGNVTVTLP
-804 TKSGYTTVYTTNGT
+804 TKSGYSTVYTTNGT
-818 APTKD
+818 VPTVS
-823 STKYLAAFTVSSNC
+823 STKYTAAFSVSTNC
-837 KINYLYTDGTNI
+837 KINYLFTDGTNI
-849 GGAGTVNVTNIDT
+849 GGVGTVNVTNIDT
-862 ANPVINTAITG
+862 ANPVINTALSG

-896 IWYYKLS
+896 VWYYKLS
-903 TDSTYKNATDTYT
+903 TDSIYKNATDTYT

-929 GLTQNKTYNAYAVV
+929 GLIQNKTYNAYAVV

-953 TTINV
+953 STINV
-958 TTGTVPTASG
+958 NTGTVPTASG
-968 ATYTPNTWTSGKVTV
+968 ATYTPTTWTKGSVTV

-991 TTVYTT
+991 STVYTT
-997 NGTAPTKDSTKYSAA
+997 NGTVPTISSTKYSSA
-1012 FTVSSNCKIN
+1012 FAVSTNCKIN
-1022 YLYTD
+1022 YLFTD
-1027 GTNIGGAGT
+1027 GTNIGG
-1036 VNVTNID
+1036 V
-1043 TANPV
+1043 
-1048 INTAITGSGTTST
+1048 
-1061 IKLSM
+1061 
-1066 AVSDTQSGVNKIIW
+1066 
-1080 YYKLST
+1080 
-1086 DSTYKN
+1086 
-1092 ATDTYTATTANTTR
+1092 
-1106 THTFTGLTQ
+1106 
-1115 NKTYNAYA
+1115 
-1123 VVYDATGRT
+1123 
-1132 TQSTTINV
+1132 
-1140 TTGTVPTASGA
+1140 
-1151 TYTPNTWTSGKVTV
+1151 
-1165 TLPTKS
+1165 
-1171 GYTTVYTTNGTAPT
+1171 
-1185 KDSTKYSAA
+1185 
-1194 FTVSSNCKINYLYTD
+1194 
-1209 GTNIGGAGTVN
+1209 GTVN

-1630 IREDATAPTIN
+1630 IREDATAPTIK

-1729 NVSTVQVPNLATTNG
+1729 NVSTLQVPNLATTNG

-1758 TATASTTT
+1758 TATASTIT

-1891 TGLRASTTYYVKMT
+1891 TGLSASTTYYVKMT

-1943 ATNDATVNQL
+1943 ATNDATVKQL

-1971 TNGKKLQGTKD
+1971 TNGKKLQGTKE

-2005 VVINNTGTLTLDE
+2005 VVINNTGNLTLDE

-2024 VAGHHVVENYNLF
+2024 AAGHHVVENYNLF

-2054 VFNYKGTFTMK
+2054 VFNYKGTFIMK
-2065 GGRIDSEGHAL
+2065 GGKIDSEGHAL

-2113 GATIVGTIGYENGS
+2113 EATIVGTVGYENGS
-2127 NFGYLTLED
+2127 NFGYLTFED
-2136 CNMSGVSAIYGRTF
+2136 CNMAGVSAIYGRTF
-2150 ETISSADG
+2150 ETISGADG
-2158 YRVLVYDR
+2158 YRVLVYDS

-2193 KGDRC
+2193 KGKRC

-2215 SGTYITHIYCYKD
+2215 SGTYITHIYCYKN
-2228 GTLVY
+2228 GNLVY
-2233 SAALSDQNVK
+2233 SAALAGQNVK

>member
-1 MENRDDFDNKSKNI
+1 
-15 KNRKTLKPLREHT
+15 
-28 GNLKEKNGI
+28 
-37 TMVALVVTIVVLL
+37 MVALVVTIVVLL
-50 ILSTITIQGITHTG
+50 ILSTITIQEITHTG
-64 LFSSAEKAKLDH
+64 LFSSAENAKLDY
-76 KRAYIATTLETKLKI
+76 KRGLIANTLETKLKI
-91 SQSEQIRGTDEEI
+91 SQSEQIRGTDEQI

-110 DVKNDLDEIKKA
+110 DVKNDLEEIKKA
-122 GGKDIEVGE
+122 GGKNIEVGE
-131 VTSEEREGKTEWFF
+131 VTSDEKDGRTDWFF
-145 EVKVDGDVYKVA
+145 EVKVDGDVYKVT
-157 LDGSDYLG
+157 LDGSDFLG
-165 KENELSPLIQ
+165 KEDELAPLIQ
-175 IKTVKSTT
+175 IKTTKATT
-183 NTISVSVTTKRN
+183 NTITVNVTTKRN

-210 KFTLAKT
+210 KFTLAKK

-268 EFAVEPNTWTNKSV
+268 EFAVEPNTWTNQSV

-310 DNQTFST
+310 NNQTFST

-364 DEASGIC
+364 DDASGIS

-446 TNKDVTL
+446 TNKDVTV

-497 GAETK
+497 GTETK
-502 LNVTNIDKLAPNAF
+502 LNVTNIDKLAPNTF
-516 TPKATVTTN
+516 TPKTTVTTN
-525 SIKVDGTTTD
+525 SIKVEGTTTD
-535 AQATSTNGSSGIK
+535 ATATSTNGSSGIK

-568 YTFGGLTQ
+568 YTFSGLTQ

-593 TIGTVKATTGT
+593 TTGTVKATTGT

-638 TNGTV
+638 TNGTA
-643 PTVSSAKYTAA
+643 PTKDSTKYSAAFTVSS
-654 FSVSTNCKINYLFTD
+654 NCKINYLYTD

-675 VGTVN
+675 AGTVN
-680 VTNIDTLAP
+680 VTNIDKLAP
-689 NAFTPKATATTN
+689 NTFTPKITVTTN

-790 PTTWTSGKVTVTLP
+790 PTTWTKGNVTVTLP
-804 TKSGYTTVYTTNGT
+804 TKSGY
-818 APTKD
+818 
-823 STKYLAAFTVSSNC
+823 S
-837 KINYLYTDGTNI
+837 
-849 GGAGTVNVTNIDT
+849 
-862 ANPVINTAITG
+862 
-873 SGTTSTIKLSMA
+873 
-885 VSDTQSGVNKI
+885 
-896 IWYYKLS
+896 
-903 TDSTYKNATDTYT
+903 
-916 ATTAN
+916 
-921 TTRTHTFT
+921 
-929 GLTQNKTYNAYAVV
+929 
-943 YDATGRTTQS
+943 
-953 TTINV
+953 
-958 TTGTVPTASG
+958 
-968 ATYTPNTWTSGKVTV
+968 
-983 TLPTKSGY
+983 
-991 TTVYTT
+991 TVYTT

-1043 TANPV
+1043 
-1048 INTAITGSGTTST
+1048 
-1061 IKLSM
+1061 K
-1066 AVSDTQSGVNKIIW
+1066 
-1080 YYKLST
+1080 
-1086 DSTYKN
+1086 
-1092 ATDTYTATTANTTR
+1092 
-1106 THTFTGLTQ
+1106 
-1115 NKTYNAYA
+1115 
-1123 VVYDATGRT
+1123 
-1132 TQSTTINV
+1132 
-1140 TTGTVPTASGA
+1140 
-1151 TYTPNTWTSGKVTV
+1151 
-1165 TLPTKS
+1165 
-1171 GYTTVYTTNGTAPT
+1171 
-1185 KDSTKYSAA
+1185 
-1194 FTVSSNCKINYLYTD
+1194 
-1209 GTNIGGAGTVN
+1209 
-1220 VTNIDTTAP
+1220 TAP

-1277 NWWEPSNTVARGTK
+1277 NWWYPSNTVAKGTK

-1313 YYTHVYIYDNLGNS
+1313 YYTHVYVYDNLGNS

-1350 SYNPNT
+1350 SYNPKT

-1361 VRATTSTTVSG
+1361 VRATASTTVSG

-1416 GNIDKIAPTT
+1416 GNIDKTAPTT

-1434 NDSGSAYTSGAWTNQ
+1434 SDTGSTYTSGVWTNQ

-1484 ITSGNNKSIKGTWGT
+1484 TTSGNNKSIKGTWGT

-1514 NVSGTASIV
+1514 NVSGIASIV
-1523 VRHDTTAPATPTITA
+1523 VRHDTTVPATPTITA
-1538 KVGSDSGSA
+1538 KVGSDTGSA

-1618 NVGNVSASSSIV
+1618 NVGNVSASSSTV

-1661 NLSGVNKIV
+1661 NLSGVNRIV

-1696 RTHTFTGLTQNKTYN
+1696 RTHTFTNLTHDRTYN

-1834 TVATLSTTV
+1834 TVATLSATV

-1857 GTTTNYGSSSTS
+1857 GTTTNYGNSSTS

-1891 TGLRASTTYYVKMT
+1891 TGLSASTTYYVKMT

-1930 SVYYTSVQNAINS
+1930 SVYYTSAQNAVNSIATSGTVTMIADTTETRVTIPTSGTILLKMNDKTINGVVWNNGNVTIEGKGKINGENRAFENHGTATIKNVEMEASGS
-1943 ATNDATVNQL
+1943 ADSTWTVFNVTGTLDISNSTIKFTGSKNGCALYNYSTLNTNDVNITSNKNALVSTNATVNIKNGTFNASDSGIWNQGDNGKINGTN
-1953 VDQTESVLIEEN
+1953 VKITGKIYSVLNSNSKYSVILKN
-1965 KSIKLN
+1965 RSSNYGLTGSIG
-1971 TNGKKLQGTKD
+1971 GKVLAT
-1982 DNTVT
+1982 T
-1987 NKGKLTI
+1987 
-1994 NGNGTITSLNQ
+1994 
-2005 VVINNTGTLTLDE
+2005 NTG
-2018 GSIIAG
+2018 AG
-2024 VAGHHVVENYNLF
+2024 QTQE
-2037 NMNGGYIELTIK
+2037 
-2049 QITCS
+2049 
-2054 VFNYKGTFTMK
+2054 
-2065 GGRIDSEGHAL
+2065 
-2076 VSRGGKAEI
+2076 
-2085 NGKNITITGKN
+2085 NITIYNTG
-2096 SSHRCMYADEN
+2096 S
-2107 GTINVK
+2107 V
-2113 GATIVGTIGYENGS
+2113 
-2127 NFGYLTLED
+2127 YL
-2136 CNMSGVSAIYGRTF
+2136 S
-2150 ETISSADG
+2150 
-2158 YRVLVYDR
+2158 
-2166 GNWLTQ
+2166 W
-2172 VRLPTWT
+2172 PTWT
-2179 VNGGQDDIVWHDAS
+2179 TNKGQDDIKWGETTSSS
-2193 KGDRC
+2193 K
-2198 NTTAWYYDIKKS
+2198 THTYTVKKS
-2210 QHKNE
+2210 DHKNE
-2215 SGTYITHIYCYKD
+2215 TGVYEVDIYTRENGVAKTKLTAIY
-2228 GTLVY
+2228 L
-2233 SAALSDQNVK
+2233 NF

>member
-1 MENRDDFDNKSKNI
+1 MKQKYRDKIKENR
-15 KNRKTLKPLREHT
+15 
-28 GNLKEKNGI
+28 GI
-37 TMVALVVTIVVLL
+37 TIVALVVTIVVLL
-50 ILSTITIQGITHTG
+50 ILASISIQGITKTG
-64 LFSSAEKAKLDH
+64 IFSSAESVKTEH
-76 KRAYIATTLETKLKI
+76 KRALISTTLQTKLKI
-91 SQSEQIRGTDEEI
+91 NQSEQIRGTDEEVI
-104 IKATYE
+104 RAAYE
-110 DVKNDLDEIKKA
+110 DVKNDLEEIKKA
-122 GGKDIEVGE
+122 GGKDIEVSE
-131 VTSEEREGKTEWFF
+131 VTSEEKNGKTEWFF

-165 KENELSPLIQ
+165 KEDELAPLIQ
-175 IKTVKSTT
+175 IKTAKATT
-183 NTISVSVTTKRN
+183 NTIFVTVTTRRN
-195 EGGKVEY
+195 EGGKIEY
-202 YIKEKAAS
+202 YIKEKGAS
-210 KFTLAKT
+210 KFNLAKA

-234 VIKAIAIGKNG
+234 VIKAVAIGKNG

-310 DNQTFST
+310 NNQTFST

-348 ITSVTAT
+348 ITGVTAT

-364 DEASGIC
+364 DEASGIF

-417 VSEVASTT
+417 VSEVASAT

-446 TNKDVTL
+446 TNKDVTV

-502 LNVTNIDKLAPNAF
+502 LNVTTIDKLAPNAF
-516 TPKATVTTN
+516 TPKATV
-525 SIKVDGTTTD
+525 
-535 AQATSTNGSSGIK
+535 
-548 EYRFS
+548 
-553 KDGGKTY
+553 
-560 TNAQTSAT
+560 
-568 YTFGGLTQ
+568 
-576 NVEYTIVVEA
+576 
-586 KDNAGNT
+586 
-593 TIGTVKATTGT
+593 
-604 VPTASGATYTPTT
+604 
-617 WTKGNVTV
+617 
-625 TLPTKSGYSTVYT
+625 
-638 TNGTV
+638 
-643 PTVSSAKYTAA
+643 
-654 FSVSTNCKINYLFTD
+654 
-669 GTNIGG
+669 
-675 VGTVN
+675 
-680 VTNIDTLAP
+680 
-689 NAFTPKATATTN
+689 TTN

-790 PTTWTSGKVTVTLP
+790 PNTWTKGNVTVTLPTKSGYSTVYTTNGTAPTKDSTKYSAAFTVSSNCKINYLYTDGTNIGGAGTVNVTNIDKLSPNAFTPKTTVTTNSIKVDGTTTDATATSTNGSSGIKEYRFSKDGGKTYTNAQTSATYTFSGLTQNVEYTIVVEAKDNAGNTTTGTVKATTGTVPTASGATYTPNTWTKGNVTVTLPTKSGYTTVYTTNGTAPTKDSTKYSAAFTVSGNCKINYLYTDGTNIGGAGTVNVTNIDKLAPNAFTPKATVTTNSIKVDGTTTDATATSTNGSSGIKEYRFSKDGGKTYTNAQTSATYTFSGLTQNVEYTIVVEAKDNAGNTTTGTVKATTGTVPTASGATYTPNTWTSGKVTVTLP

-823 STKYLAAFTVSSNC
+823 STKYSAAFTVSSNC

-873 SGTTSTIKLSMA
+873 SGTTSTIALSMA

-997 NGTAPTKDSTKYSAA
+997 NGTAPTKSSTKYTGA

-1061 IKLSM
+1061 IALSM

-1185 KDSTKYSAA
+1185 KSSTKYTGA
-1194 FTVSSNCKINYLYTD
+1194 FAVSSNCKINYLYTD

-1220 VTNIDTTAP
+1220 VTNIDTT
-1229 TFVSGEVKNLTT
+1229 
-1241 TGYDVY
+1241 
-1247 VYGIT
+1247 
-1252 DTQSGVNR
+1252 
-1260 VQFPTWTNANGQ
+1260 
-1272 DDIQS
+1272 
-1277 NWWEPSNTVARGTK
+1277 
-1291 QADGTTWV
+1291 
-1299 YHVNI
+1299 
-1304 KDHKNEVGL
+1304 
-1313 YYTHVYIYDNLGNS
+1313 
-1327 RCVFTPQIT
+1327 
-1336 VPKVPDITSANASF
+1336 
-1350 SYNPNT
+1350 
-1356 WTSGS
+1356 
-1361 VRATTSTTVSG
+1361 
-1372 YYLQT
+1372 
-1377 STDAQTWKTQ
+1377 
-1387 NYVDRTTN
+1387 
-1395 GAVYARLT
+1395 
-1403 DGVNVGNYVTGNV
+1403 
-1416 GNIDKIAPTT
+1416 
-1426 PTLTAKIG
+1426 
-1434 NDSGSAYTSGAWTNQ
+1434 
-1449 AVIITATSSD
+1449 
-1459 TQSQINRIEYSY
+1459 
-1471 DNSTWNTNWGTSL
+1471 
-1484 ITSGNNKSIKGTWGT
+1484 
-1499 NYNTTVYVRAVDNAG
+1499 
-1514 NVSGTASIV
+1514 
-1523 VRHDTTAPATPTITA
+1523 
-1538 KVGSDSGSA
+1538 
-1547 YTSGSWT
+1547 
-1554 SQPIIITAT
+1554 
-1563 SSDTQSQINRIEYS
+1563 
-1577 YNNSSW
+1577 
-1583 STSWGTDLTTNGNS
+1583 
-1597 KSIKGT
+1597 
-1603 WNGNY
+1603 
-1608 NNTVYVRAVD
+1608 
-1618 NVGNVSASSSIV
+1618 
-1630 IREDATAPTIN
+1630 
-1641 TGISGTATSKSI
+1641 
-1653 TLSLVASD
+1653 
-1661 NLSGVNKIV
+1661 
-1670 WYYKDSTASSYTSA
+1670 
-1684 TDTYTATTAQTT
+1684 
-1696 RTHTFTGLTQNKTYN
+1696 
-1711 AYAVVYDAVGR
+1711 
-1722 TTQSSTI
+1722 
-1729 NVSTVQVPNLATTNG
+1729 
-1744 KFTYSTTNWTNGNV
+1744 
-1758 TATASTTT
+1758 
-1766 GGYSIQTSTDASN
+1766 
-1779 WSTNASISRSSNG
+1779 
-1792 KVYARLWDGKNAGG
+1792 
-1806 YLTGNI
+1806 
-1812 SNIDKTN
+1812 N
-1819 ISISSFTASPSSTIA
+1819 ISISSFTASPSSTQA
-1834 TVATLSTTV
+1834 SVATLSATV

-1869 TYTTKNGATAGTTGA
+1869 TYITKNGSTAGTTGN

-1891 TGLRASTTYYVKMT
+1891 TGLSGSTTYYVKMT

-1922 GKAVAQVG
+1922 EKAVAQVG
-1930 SVYYTSVQNAINS
+1930 SVYYTSINNAESSIASNGTITMVS
-1943 ATNDATVNQL
+1943 DN
-1953 VDQTESVLIEEN
+1953 TEEASITEGKTIEL
-1965 KSIKLN
+1965 KLN
-1971 TNGKKLQGTKD
+1971 EKNQTGHIENNGNLTISGNGKMENSGDTQVILNNGNLTLNGGRYYGTAQTCATIR
-1982 DNTVT
+1982 NS
-1987 NKGKLTI
+1987 KGKLTI
-1994 NGNGTITSLNQ
+1994 NNNNVSVEATVGAVITSYTGTEMEILGGNIQQIFRSNSAVVTYGTKIKITDGKFDAMEGVVVGEKTSVTMTGGSIYASNGEGISLYTNSTLNMSGGTIL
-2005 VVINNTGTLTLDE
+2005 VEGEDKNTPNGVWVSNGASASISGGTISTNCFEHEAIDCDPG
-2018 GSIIAG
+2018 GS
-2024 VAGHHVVENYNLF
+2024 V
-2037 NMNGGYIELTIK
+2037 
-2049 QITCS
+2049 
-2054 VFNYKGTFTMK
+2054 
-2065 GGRIDSEGHAL
+2065 
-2076 VSRGGKAEI
+2076 
-2085 NGKNITITGKN
+2085 TITGGKFYN
-2096 SSHRCMYADEN
+2096 RA
-2107 GTINVK
+2107 G
-2113 GATIVGTIGYENGS
+2113 GRAAIVGDRSGS
-2127 NFGYLTLED
+2127 VAKF
-2136 CNMSGVSAIYGRTF
+2136 S
-2150 ETISSADG
+2150 
-2158 YRVLVYDR
+2158 
-2166 GNWLTQ
+2166 
-2172 VRLPTWT
+2172 
-2179 VNGGQDDIVWHDAS
+2179 VNGGKFYTNNDS
-2193 KGDRC
+2193 KKC
-2198 NTTAWYYDIKKS
+2198 PYS
-2210 QHKNE
+2210 
-2215 SGTYITHIYCYKD
+2215 SGTDWRYYSTILVWKYSNKAYSWNSNTSYVRNDIGKYTYWNYD
-2228 GTLVY
+2228 ANQLSSNAIGTP
-2233 SAALSDQNVK
+2233 